1 MTDSSEFSPEQAS
14 DPGTSMQDMARIAAE
29 RPDLWASLAANPSLY
44 PDLREWLGQ
53 IDDPAVKE
61 ALNASAQQA
70 AGQVPDENASTA
82 EAGSTEE
89 ASEPAAEETPAGDDP
104 AEEAPTAE
112 TPAAEA
118 EAGPAEEESA
128 AEAGPAEDAPAAE
141 EAPTAETV
149 SIEEASEPAAEET
162 PAGDDPA
169 EEAPTAETP
178 AAEAE
183 AGPAEEES
191 AAEDA
196 PIAETVSI
204 EEASEL
210 AAEETPAGE
219 DPVEEAPTAETPA
232 AEAEAGPVEEESA
245 AEAGP
250 AEDAPAAEEA
260 PTAETVSIEE
270 ASEPAAEE
278 TPTAAMGTPP
288 PPPSAP
294 TAAMGTPPPPPS
306 APTAAM
312 GAPPPPPSAPTAAM
326 GTPPPPPFAPTAAMG
341 APPPPPARAGG
352 KRRRKKWVPI
362 AAVLAVVLAVGGG
375 TFAVY
380 TYLTQRGAASPDEVM
395 STVSQAIADKDPIS
409 MFKMVSPSE
418 IDTVADS
425 ADAIRDGGSDSRKG
439 SSKADPG
446 ALLSKDAIN
455 SYLEALDVS
464 SSEMTYSVDQK
475 SDDLA
480 IATISSWHLDVSVN
494 QSLADTLRTRYQ
506 SAKGSSL
513 TDEEEEFFSD
523 LDFSDLSYDGDV
535 ADDFRDDI
543 PFEIVMI
550 KEDGRWYISP
560 LMTSAQWNYRDR
572 AQWDDDVESPN
583 YDADFDSVKGA
594 DSPEAAVQNLTEA
607 ILDARR
613 PSDMLD
619 DSVTGL
625 LSLPER
631 RLAMVYGPVMI
642 GDDRK
647 FSERASEN
655 VKIDWDLTS
664 TDIGGGQA
672 VVHPGNSKITLN
684 PDDEDEKITLE
695 FKGNTMKVKTP
706 ASEHNTASVDFTRQL
721 ENPDRLGVVVEKSD
735 GTWHVSSSGTIV
747 NIFSLRPSERALD
760 KFSDILEDLGVDP
773 DDSDDLADTITQSVA
788 IATPILV
795 GIDIAEQLQDVEWR
809 EPYRPSYD
817 SYDSYSG
824 YSTADYY
831 SQCTSGDM
839 SACDRLYYASSS
851 GSFDE
856 SYGKSCG
863 GRNYSLDYGG
873 QCESKYGRWY

>member
-1 MTDSSEFSPEQAS
+1 MTDSSEFSPEQAA

-53 IDDPAVKE
+53 VDDPAVKE

-70 AGQVPDENASTA
+70 AGQVPVEDAPAA

-89 ASEPAAEETPAGDDP
+89 ASESAAEDAPAGEDPAEEAPTAETPAAEAEADPAEEDAPAGKDPAEEAPTAETPAAEAEAGPAEEESAAEDVPAAEDAPAGEDP
-104 AEEAPTAE
+104 VEEAPTAE

-141 EAPTAETV
+141 EVPT
-149 SIEEASEPAAEET
+149 
-162 PAGDDPA
+162 
-169 EEAPTAETP
+169 
-178 AAEAE
+178 
-183 AGPAEEES
+183 
-191 AAEDA
+191 
-196 PIAETVSI
+196 AETVSI

-210 AAEETPAGE
+210 AAEE
-219 DPVEEAPTAETPA
+219 
-232 AEAEAGPVEEESA
+232 
-245 AEAGP
+245 
-250 AEDAPAAEEA
+250 
-260 PTAETVSIEE
+260 
-270 ASEPAAEE
+270 
-278 TPTAAMGTPP
+278 
-288 PPPSAP
+288 AP

-312 GAPPPPPSAPTAAM
+312 GAPPPPPFAPTAAM
-326 GTPPPPPFAPTAAMG
+326 GAPPPPPFAPTAAMG

-395 STVSQAIADKDPIS
+395 STVSQAIADKDIIS

-455 SYLEALDVS
+455 NYLEALDVS
-464 SSEMTYSVDQK
+464 TSDMTYTVDQK

-480 IATISSWHLDVSVN
+480 VATISSWHLDVRVD

-513 TDEEEEFFSD
+513 TDDEEEFFSD

-543 PFEIVMI
+543 PLEIVMI
-550 KEDGRWYISP
+550 KEDGRWFISP

-572 AQWDDDVESPN
+572 AQWDDDVEAPN
-583 YDADFDSVKGA
+583 YEADFSSVKGA

-613 PSDMLD
+613 PSDMLED
-619 DSVTGL
+619 NVTGL

-631 RLAMVYGPVMI
+631 RLAMVYGPVMV

-672 VVHPGNSKITLN
+672 VVQPGNSKITLN
-684 PDDEDEKITLE
+684 PDDEDEKITFE
-695 FKGNTMKVKTP
+695 FKGNTMKVTTP
-706 ASEHNTASVDFTRQL
+706 ASENNTASVDFTRQL
-721 ENPDRLGVVVEKSD
+721 KDPDRLGVVVEKSD

-747 NIFSLRPSERALD
+747 NIFNLRPSERALD
-760 KFSDILEDLGVDP
+760 KFSDTLEDLGVDP

-795 GIDIAEQLQDVEWR
+795 GVDIAEQLQDVNWR
-809 EPYRPSYD
+809 APYRPSYD

>member
-1 MTDSSEFSPEQAS
+1 MTDSSEFSPEQAA

-53 IDDPAVKE
+53 VDDPAVKE
-61 ALNASAQQA
+61 ALSASAQR
-70 AGQVPDENASTA
+70 
-82 EAGSTEE
+82 
-89 ASEPAAEETPAGDDP
+89 AAERVPAGD
-104 AEEAPTAE
+104 
-112 TPAAEA
+112 
-118 EAGPAEEESA
+118 ESA
-128 AEAGPAEDAPAAE
+128 EAPAAE
-141 EAPTAETV
+141 EAPTDDA
-149 SIEEASEPAAEET
+149 PAAEVEDVK
-162 PAGDDPA
+162 ADGA
-169 EEAPTAETP
+169 EADSAQEAPTAEAVSAENASEP
-178 AAEAE
+178 VAAEA
-183 AGPAEEES
+183 S
-191 AAEDA
+191 TD
-196 PIAETVSI
+196 
-204 EEASEL
+204 
-210 AAEETPAGE
+210 
-219 DPVEEAPTAETPA
+219 
-232 AEAEAGPVEEESA
+232 
-245 AEAGP
+245 
-250 AEDAPAAEEA
+250 DAPAAEVEDVKANGAEA
-260 PTAETVSIEE
+260 DSAQ
-270 ASEPAAEE
+270 E

-288 PPPSAP
+288 PPPS
-294 TAAMGTPPPPPS
+294 
-306 APTAAM
+306 
-312 GAPPPPPSAPTAAM
+312 
-326 GTPPPPPFAPTAAMG
+326 APTAAMG

-395 STVSQAIADKDPIS
+395 STVSQAIADKDIIS

-455 SYLEALDVS
+455 NYLEALDVS
-464 SSEMTYSVDQK
+464 TSDMTYTVDQK

-480 IATISSWHLDVSVN
+480 VATISSWHLDVRVD

-513 TDEEEEFFSD
+513 TDDEEEFFSD

-543 PFEIVMI
+543 PLEIVMI
-550 KEDGRWYISP
+550 KEDGRWFISP

-572 AQWDDDVESPN
+572 AQWDDDVEAPN
-583 YDADFDSVKGA
+583 YEADFSSVKGA

-613 PSDMLD
+613 PSDMLED
-619 DSVTGL
+619 NVTGL

-631 RLAMVYGPVMI
+631 RLAMVYGPVMV

-672 VVHPGNSKITLN
+672 VVQPGNSKITLN
-684 PDDEDEKITLE
+684 LDDEDEKITFE
-695 FKGNTMKVKTP
+695 FKGNTMKVTTP
-706 ASEHNTASVDFTRQL
+706 ASENNTASVDFTRQL
-721 ENPDRLGVVVEKSD
+721 KDPDRLGVVVEKSD

-747 NIFSLRPSERALD
+747 NIFNLRPSERALD
-760 KFSDILEDLGVDP
+760 KFSDTLEDLGVDP

-795 GIDIAEQLQDVEWR
+795 GVDIAEQLQDVNWR
-809 EPYRPSYD
+809 APYRPSYD

-856 SYGKSCG
+856 SYGRSCG

-873 QCESKYGRWY
+873 QCESRYGRWY

>member
-44 PDLREWLGQ
+44 PDLREWLSQ

-61 ALNASAQQA
+61 ALSASAQQA
-70 AGQVPDENASTA
+70 AEQAPA
-82 EAGSTEE
+82 EAEPVEAVEAEEAPAAEAEE
-89 ASEPAAEETPAGDDP
+89 ASESTVAGTSVGDDP
-104 AEEAPTAE
+104 AEAEEVPAAEQADEAEASPAEGAPAEDEPSVEAEASPTEDAPVLDVVSAEEASELTVAETSVGDEPAEAAEEEAPAE
-112 TPAAEA
+112 DEPSVEAEASPTEEVPAAEQAAEAEAEPVEAEEVPAAEA
-118 EAGPAEEESA
+118 EASPTEDAS
-128 AEAGPAEDAPAAE
+128 AEDEPTEEVPAAGD
-141 EAPTAETV
+141 EAEKT
-149 SIEEASEPAAEET
+149 SEPAVA
-162 PAGDDPA
+162 DV
-169 EEAPTAETP
+169 PTA
-178 AAEAE
+178 
-183 AGPAEEES
+183 
-191 AAEDA
+191 
-196 PIAETVSI
+196 V
-204 EEASEL
+204 
-210 AAEETPAGE
+210 
-219 DPVEEAPTAETPA
+219 
-232 AEAEAGPVEEESA
+232 
-245 AEAGP
+245 
-250 AEDAPAAEEA
+250 
-260 PTAETVSIEE
+260 
-270 ASEPAAEE
+270 
-278 TPTAAMGTPP
+278 MGTPP

-294 TAAMGTPPPPPS
+294 TAAMGTPPPPP
-306 APTAAM
+306 
-312 GAPPPPPSAPTAAM
+312 
-326 GTPPPPPFAPTAAMG
+326 
-341 APPPPPARAGG
+341 PARASG

-362 AAVLAVVLAVGGG
+362 AAVLAAVLAVGGG
-375 TFAVY
+375 AFAVY

-395 STVSQAIADKDPIS
+395 STVSQAIVDKDIIS

-480 IATISSWHLDVSVN
+480 IATISSWHLDVSVD

-513 TDEEEEFFSD
+513 TDDEEEFFSN
-523 LDFSDLSYDGDV
+523 LDFSDLSYDGDF
-535 ADDFRDDI
+535 AEDFSEDFNNEGI
-543 PFEIVMI
+543 PLEIVMI

-560 LMTSAQWNYRDR
+560 LLTSAQWSY
-572 AQWDDDVESPN
+572 QTQTKWDDDVESPN

-613 PSDMLD
+613 PSDMLED
-619 DSVTGL
+619 NVTGL

-631 RLAMVYGPVMI
+631 RLAMVYGPVMV

-672 VVHPGNSKITLN
+672 VVQPGNSKITLN
-684 PDDEDEKITLE
+684 PDDEDEKITFE
-695 FKGNTMKVKTP
+695 FKGNTMKVTTP
-706 ASEHNTASVDFTRQL
+706 ASENNTASVDFTRQL
-721 ENPDRLGVVVEKSD
+721 KDPDRLGVVVEKSD

-760 KFSDILEDLGVDP
+760 KFSDTLEDLGVDS
-773 DDSDDLADTITQSVA
+773 DDSDELADTITQSVA

-795 GIDIAEQLQDVEWR
+795 GVDIAEQLQDVEWR
-809 EPYRPSYD
+809 DSYSYD
-817 SYDSYSG
+817 SYDTYSG
-824 YSTADYY
+824 SSTDSYY
-831 SQCTSGDM
+831 DQCTSGDM
-839 SACDRLYYASSS
+839 VACDRLYVMSSS

-856 SYGKSCG
+856 SYGRSCG
-863 GRNYSLDYGG
+863 GRDYSLNYGG
-873 QCESKYGRWY
+873 ACESKYGRWY

>member
-1 MTDSSEFSPEQAS
+1 MTDSSEFSPEQAA

-53 IDDPAVKE
+53 VDDPAVKE
-61 ALNASAQQA
+61 ALSASAQR
-70 AGQVPDENASTA
+70 
-82 EAGSTEE
+82 
-89 ASEPAAEETPAGDDP
+89 AAERVPAGDEP
-104 AEEAPTAE
+104 AE
-112 TPAAEA
+112 
-118 EAGPAEEESA
+118 
-128 AEAGPAEDAPAAE
+128 APAAE
-141 EAPTAETV
+141 EAPADDAPVAEVEDVKADDGAEADSAQETPTAEAV
-149 SIEEASEPAAEET
+149 SAENASEPVA
-162 PAGDDPA
+162 A
-169 EEAPTAETP
+169 EEAPA
-178 AAEAE
+178 
-183 AGPAEEES
+183 
-191 AAEDA
+191 D
-196 PIAETVSI
+196 
-204 EEASEL
+204 
-210 AAEETPAGE
+210 
-219 DPVEEAPTAETPA
+219 
-232 AEAEAGPVEEESA
+232 
-245 AEAGP
+245 
-250 AEDAPAAEEA
+250 DAPAAEVEDVKADDGAEA
-260 PTAETVSIEE
+260 DSAQ
-270 ASEPAAEE
+270 E

-294 TAAMGTPPPPPS
+294 TAAMGT
-306 APTAAM
+306 
-312 GAPPPPPSAPTAAM
+312 
-326 GTPPPPPFAPTAAMG
+326 
-341 APPPPPARAGG
+341 PPPPPARAGG

-395 STVSQAIADKDPIS
+395 STVSQAIADKDIIS

-455 SYLEALDVS
+455 NYLEALDVS
-464 SSEMTYSVDQK
+464 TSDMTYTVDQK

-480 IATISSWHLDVSVN
+480 VATISSWHLDVRVD

-513 TDEEEEFFSD
+513 TDDEEEFFSD

-543 PFEIVMI
+543 PLEIVMI
-550 KEDGRWYISP
+550 KEDGRWFISP

-572 AQWDDDVESPN
+572 AQWDDDVEAPN
-583 YDADFDSVKGA
+583 YEADFSSVKGA

-613 PSDMLD
+613 PSDMLED
-619 DSVTGL
+619 NVTGL

-631 RLAMVYGPVMI
+631 RLAMVYGPVMV

-672 VVHPGNSKITLN
+672 VVQPGNSKITLN
-684 PDDEDEKITLE
+684 PDDEDEKITFE
-695 FKGNTMKVKTP
+695 FKGNTMKVTTP
-706 ASEHNTASVDFTRQL
+706 ASENNTASVDFTRQL
-721 ENPDRLGVVVEKSD
+721 KDPDRLGVVVEKSD

-747 NIFSLRPSERALD
+747 NIFNLRPSERALD
-760 KFSDILEDLGVDP
+760 KFSDTLEDLGVDP

-795 GIDIAEQLQDVEWR
+795 GVDIAEQLQDVKWR
-809 EPYRPSYD
+809 APYRPSYD

-856 SYGKSCG
+856 SYGRSCG

-873 QCESKYGRWY
+873 QCESRYGRWY

>member
-1 MTDSSEFSPEQAS
+1 MTDSSEFSPEQAA

-53 IDDPAVKE
+53 VDDPAVKE
-61 ALNASAQQA
+61 ALSASAQR
-70 AGQVPDENASTA
+70 
-82 EAGSTEE
+82 
-89 ASEPAAEETPAGDDP
+89 AAERVPAGDEP
-104 AEEAPTAE
+104 AE
-112 TPAAEA
+112 
-118 EAGPAEEESA
+118 
-128 AEAGPAEDAPAAE
+128 APAAE
-141 EAPTAETV
+141 EAPTDAAPTDD
-149 SIEEASEPAAEET
+149 APAAEVEDVK
-162 PAGDDPA
+162 ADGA
-169 EEAPTAETP
+169 EADSAQEAPTAE
-178 AAEAE
+178 AVSAEN
-183 AGPAEEES
+183 
-191 AAEDA
+191 
-196 PIAETVSI
+196 
-204 EEASEL
+204 ASEPV
-210 AAEETPAGE
+210 AAEEAPA
-219 DPVEEAPTAETPA
+219 D
-232 AEAEAGPVEEESA
+232 
-245 AEAGP
+245 
-250 AEDAPAAEEA
+250 DAPAAEVEDVKADGAKADSAQEA
-260 PTAETVSIEE
+260 
-270 ASEPAAEE
+270 
-278 TPTAAMGTPP
+278 PTAAMGTPP

-306 APTAAM
+306 A
-312 GAPPPPPSAPTAAM
+312 M
-326 GTPPPPPFAPTAAMG
+326 GTPPPPPSAPTAAMG
-341 APPPPPARAGG
+341 APPPPPARADG

-395 STVSQAIADKDPIS
+395 STVSQAIADKDIIS

-455 SYLEALDVS
+455 NYLEALDVS
-464 SSEMTYSVDQK
+464 TSDMTYTVDQK

-480 IATISSWHLDVSVN
+480 VATISSWHLDVRVD

-513 TDEEEEFFSD
+513 TDDEEEFFSD

-543 PFEIVMI
+543 PLEIVMI
-550 KEDGRWYISP
+550 KEDGRWFISP

-572 AQWDDDVESPN
+572 AQWDDDVEAPN
-583 YDADFDSVKGA
+583 YEADFSSVKGA

-613 PSDMLD
+613 PSDMLED
-619 DSVTGL
+619 NVTGL

-631 RLAMVYGPVMI
+631 RLAMVYGPVMV

-672 VVHPGNSKITLN
+672 VVQPGNSKITLN
-684 PDDEDEKITLE
+684 PDDEDEKITFE
-695 FKGNTMKVKTP
+695 FKGNTMKVTTP
-706 ASEHNTASVDFTRQL
+706 ASENNTASVDFTRQL
-721 ENPDRLGVVVEKSD
+721 KDPDRLGVVVEKSD

-747 NIFSLRPSERALD
+747 NIFNLRPSERALD
-760 KFSDILEDLGVDP
+760 KFSDTLEDLGVDP

-795 GIDIAEQLQDVEWR
+795 GVDIAEQLQDVNWR
-809 EPYRPSYD
+809 APYRPSYD

-856 SYGKSCG
+856 SYGRSCG

-873 QCESKYGRWY
+873 QCESRYGRWY

>member
-44 PDLREWLGQ
+44 PDLREWLSQ

-61 ALNASAQQA
+61 ALSASAQQA
-70 AGQVPDENASTA
+70 AEQAPA
-82 EAGSTEE
+82 EAEPVEAAEEEAPTEDEPSVEAEASPAEKVPAAEQAAEAEEVSESTVAETSVGDEPVEAEEVLAAEQADEAEASPAEDAPVVDVVSAEE
-89 ASEPAAEETPAGDDP
+89 ASELTVADASVGDDP
-104 AEEAPTAE
+104 AEAAEEEVPAEDEPSVEAEASPTEEVPAAE
-112 TPAAEA
+112 QAAEAEAEPVEAEEVPAAEA
-118 EAGPAEEESA
+118 EASPTEDAS
-128 AEAGPAEDAPAAE
+128 AEDEPTEEVPAAGD
-141 EAPTAETV
+141 EAEKT
-149 SIEEASEPAAEET
+149 SEPAVA
-162 PAGDDPA
+162 DV
-169 EEAPTAETP
+169 PTA
-178 AAEAE
+178 
-183 AGPAEEES
+183 
-191 AAEDA
+191 
-196 PIAETVSI
+196 V
-204 EEASEL
+204 
-210 AAEETPAGE
+210 
-219 DPVEEAPTAETPA
+219 
-232 AEAEAGPVEEESA
+232 
-245 AEAGP
+245 
-250 AEDAPAAEEA
+250 
-260 PTAETVSIEE
+260 
-270 ASEPAAEE
+270 
-278 TPTAAMGTPP
+278 MGTPP

-312 GAPPPPPSAPTAAM
+312 G
-326 GTPPPPPFAPTAAMG
+326 TP
-341 APPPPPARAGG
+341 PPPPPARASG

-362 AAVLAVVLAVGGG
+362 AAVLAAVLAVGGG
-375 TFAVY
+375 AFAVY

-395 STVSQAIADKDPIS
+395 STVSQAIVDKDIIS

-455 SYLEALDVS
+455 NYLEALDVS

-480 IATISSWHLDVSVN
+480 IATISSWHLDVSVD

-513 TDEEEEFFSD
+513 TDDEEEFFSN
-523 LDFSDLSYDGDV
+523 LDFSDLSYDGDF
-535 ADDFRDDI
+535 AEDFSEDFNNEGI
-543 PFEIVMI
+543 PLEIVMI

-560 LMTSAQWNYRDR
+560 LLTSAQWSY
-572 AQWDDDVESPN
+572 QTQTKWDDDVESPN

-642 GDDRK
+642 GDDAK

-664 TDIGGGQA
+664 TDIGGGQS
-672 VVHPGNSKITLN
+672 VVQPGNSTITLN
-684 PDDEDEKITLE
+684 PDDDDEKITFE
-695 FKGNTMKVKTP
+695 FEGNTMKVTTP
-706 ASEHNTASVDFTRQL
+706 ASDNNTASVDFTRQL
-721 ENPDRLGVVVEKSD
+721 EDPDRLGVVVEKGD

-760 KFSDILEDLGVDP
+760 KFSDTLEDLGVDS
-773 DDSDDLADTITQSVA
+773 DDSDELADTITQSVA

-795 GIDIAEQLQDVEWR
+795 GVDIAEQLQDVEWR
-809 EPYRPSYD
+809 DSYSYD
-817 SYDSYSG
+817 SYDTYPGSSTDSY
-824 YSTADYY
+824 YD
-831 SQCTSGDM
+831 QCTSGDM
-839 SACDRLYYASSS
+839 VACDRLYVMSSS

-856 SYGKSCG
+856 SYGRSCG
-863 GRNYSLDYGG
+863 GRDYSLNYGG
-873 QCESKYGRWY
+873 ACESKYGRWY

>member
-1 MTDSSEFSPEQAS
+1 MTDSSEFSPEQAA

-53 IDDPAVKE
+53 VDDPAVKE
-61 ALNASAQQA
+61 ALSASAQR
-70 AGQVPDENASTA
+70 
-82 EAGSTEE
+82 
-89 ASEPAAEETPAGDDP
+89 AAERVPAGDEP
-104 AEEAPTAE
+104 AE
-112 TPAAEA
+112 
-118 EAGPAEEESA
+118 
-128 AEAGPAEDAPAAE
+128 APAAE
-141 EAPTAETV
+141 EAPADDAPVAEVEDVKADGAEADSAQETPTAEAV
-149 SIEEASEPAAEET
+149 SAENASEPVA
-162 PAGDDPA
+162 A
-169 EEAPTAETP
+169 EEAPV
-178 AAEAE
+178 
-183 AGPAEEES
+183 
-191 AAEDA
+191 D
-196 PIAETVSI
+196 
-204 EEASEL
+204 
-210 AAEETPAGE
+210 
-219 DPVEEAPTAETPA
+219 
-232 AEAEAGPVEEESA
+232 
-245 AEAGP
+245 
-250 AEDAPAAEEA
+250 DAPAAEVEDVKADGAEA
-260 PTAETVSIEE
+260 DSAQ
-270 ASEPAAEE
+270 E

-288 PPPSAP
+288 PPPPSAS
-294 TAAMGTPPPPPS
+294 TAAMGTP
-306 APTAAM
+306 
-312 GAPPPPPSAPTAAM
+312 PPPPPSAPTAAM
-326 GTPPPPPFAPTAAMG
+326 GT
-341 APPPPPARAGG
+341 PPPPPARAGG

-395 STVSQAIADKDPIS
+395 STVSQAIADKDIIS

-455 SYLEALDVS
+455 NYLEALDVS
-464 SSEMTYSVDQK
+464 TSDMTYTVDQK

-480 IATISSWHLDVSVN
+480 VATISSWHLDVRVD

-513 TDEEEEFFSD
+513 TDDEEEFFSD

-543 PFEIVMI
+543 PLEIVMI
-550 KEDGRWYISP
+550 KEDGRWFISP

-572 AQWDDDVESPN
+572 AQWDDDVEAPN
-583 YDADFDSVKGA
+583 YEADFSSVKGA

-613 PSDMLD
+613 PSDMLED
-619 DSVTGL
+619 NVTGL

-631 RLAMVYGPVMI
+631 RLAMVYGPVMV

-672 VVHPGNSKITLN
+672 VVQPGNSKITLN
-684 PDDEDEKITLE
+684 PDDEDEKITFE
-695 FKGNTMKVKTP
+695 FKGNTMKVTTP
-706 ASEHNTASVDFTRQL
+706 ASENNTASVDFTRQL
-721 ENPDRLGVVVEKSD
+721 KDPDRLGVVVEKSD

-747 NIFSLRPSERALD
+747 NIFNLRPSERALD
-760 KFSDILEDLGVDP
+760 KFSDTLEDLGVDP

-795 GIDIAEQLQDVEWR
+795 GVDIAEQLQDVNWR
-809 EPYRPSYD
+809 APYRPSYD

-856 SYGKSCG
+856 SYGRSCG

-873 QCESKYGRWY
+873 QCESRYGRWY

>member
-44 PDLREWLGQ
+44 PDLREWLSQ

-61 ALNASAQQA
+61 ALSASVQQA
-70 AGQVPDENASTA
+70 AEQAPA
-82 EAGSTEE
+82 EAEPVEAAEEAPAAEAEE
-89 ASEPAAEETPAGDDP
+89 ASESTVAGTSAGDEPAEAEEVPAAEQADETEASPAEGAPAEDEPSVEAEASPAEDAPVVEVVSAEEASELTVADASVGDEPAEAAEEEAPAEDEPSVEAEASP
-104 AEEAPTAE
+104 AEEVPAAE
-112 TPAAEA
+112 QAAEAEAEPVEAEEVPAAEA
-118 EAGPAEEESA
+118 EASPTEDAS
-128 AEAGPAEDAPAAE
+128 AEDEPTEEVPAAGD
-141 EAPTAETV
+141 EAEK
-149 SIEEASEPAAEET
+149 ASEPAVA
-162 PAGDDPA
+162 DV
-169 EEAPTAETP
+169 PTA
-178 AAEAE
+178 
-183 AGPAEEES
+183 
-191 AAEDA
+191 
-196 PIAETVSI
+196 V
-204 EEASEL
+204 
-210 AAEETPAGE
+210 
-219 DPVEEAPTAETPA
+219 
-232 AEAEAGPVEEESA
+232 
-245 AEAGP
+245 
-250 AEDAPAAEEA
+250 
-260 PTAETVSIEE
+260 
-270 ASEPAAEE
+270 
-278 TPTAAMGTPP
+278 MGTPP

-294 TAAMGTPPPPPS
+294 TAAMGTPPPPP
-306 APTAAM
+306 
-312 GAPPPPPSAPTAAM
+312 
-326 GTPPPPPFAPTAAMG
+326 
-341 APPPPPARAGG
+341 PARASG

-362 AAVLAVVLAVGGG
+362 AAVLAAVLAVGGG
-375 TFAVY
+375 AFAVY

-395 STVSQAIADKDPIS
+395 STVSQAIVDKDIIS

-455 SYLEALDVS
+455 NYLEALDVS

-480 IATISSWHLDVSVN
+480 IATISSWHLDVSVD

-513 TDEEEEFFSD
+513 TDDEEEFFSD
-523 LDFSDLSYDGDV
+523 LDFSDLSYDGDF
-535 ADDFRDDI
+535 AEDFSEDFNNEGI
-543 PFEIVMI
+543 PLEIVMI

-560 LMTSAQWNYRDR
+560 LLTSAQWSY
-572 AQWDDDVESPN
+572 QTQTKWDDDVESPN

-642 GDDRK
+642 GDDAK

-664 TDIGGGQA
+664 TDIGGGQS
-672 VVHPGNSKITLN
+672 VVQPGNSTITLN
-684 PDDEDEKITLE
+684 PDDDDEKITFE
-695 FKGNTMKVKTP
+695 FEGNTMKVTTP
-706 ASEHNTASVDFTRQL
+706 ASDNNTASVDFTRQL
-721 ENPDRLGVVVEKSD
+721 EDPDRLGVVVEKSD

-760 KFSDILEDLGVDP
+760 KFSDTLEDLGVDS
-773 DDSDDLADTITQSVA
+773 DDSDELADTITQSVA

-795 GIDIAEQLQDVEWR
+795 GVDIAEQLQDVEWR
-809 EPYRPSYD
+809 DSYSYD
-817 SYDSYSG
+817 SYDTYSG
-824 YSTADYY
+824 SSTDSYY
-831 SQCTSGDM
+831 DQCTSGDM
-839 SACDRLYYASSS
+839 VACDRLYVMSSS

-856 SYGKSCG
+856 SYGRSCG
-863 GRNYSLDYGG
+863 GRDYSLNYGG
-873 QCESKYGRWY
+873 ACESKYGRWY

>member
-1 MTDSSEFSPEQAS
+1 MTDSSEFSPEQAA

-53 IDDPAVKE
+53 VDDPAVKE
-61 ALNASAQQA
+61 ALSASAQR
-70 AGQVPDENASTA
+70 
-82 EAGSTEE
+82 
-89 ASEPAAEETPAGDDP
+89 AAERVPAGDEP
-104 AEEAPTAE
+104 AE
-112 TPAAEA
+112 
-118 EAGPAEEESA
+118 
-128 AEAGPAEDAPAAE
+128 APAAE
-141 EAPTAETV
+141 EAPT
-149 SIEEASEPAAEET
+149 
-162 PAGDDPA
+162 D
-169 EEAPTAETP
+169 
-178 AAEAE
+178 
-183 AGPAEEES
+183 
-191 AAEDA
+191 
-196 PIAETVSI
+196 
-204 EEASEL
+204 
-210 AAEETPAGE
+210 
-219 DPVEEAPTAETPA
+219 
-232 AEAEAGPVEEESA
+232 
-245 AEAGP
+245 
-250 AEDAPAAEEA
+250 DAPAAEVEDVKADGAEA
-260 PTAETVSIEE
+260 DSAQE
-270 ASEPAAEE
+270 
-278 TPTAAMGTPP
+278 
-288 PPPSAP
+288 AP
-294 TAAMGTPPPPPS
+294 TAAMGTPPPPP
-306 APTAAM
+306 A
-312 GAPPPPPSAPTAAM
+312 APTAAM
-326 GTPPPPPFAPTAAMG
+326 GTPPPPPPSAPTAAMG

-395 STVSQAIADKDPIS
+395 STVSQAIADKDIIS

-455 SYLEALDVS
+455 NYLEALDVS
-464 SSEMTYSVDQK
+464 TSDMTYTVDQK

-480 IATISSWHLDVSVN
+480 VATISSWHLDVRVD

-513 TDEEEEFFSD
+513 TDDEEEFFSD

-543 PFEIVMI
+543 PLEIVMI
-550 KEDGRWYISP
+550 KEDGRWFISP

-572 AQWDDDVESPN
+572 AQWDDDVEAPN
-583 YDADFDSVKGA
+583 YEADFSSVKGA

-613 PSDMLD
+613 PSDMLED
-619 DSVTGL
+619 NVTGL

-631 RLAMVYGPVMI
+631 RLAMVYGPVMV

-672 VVHPGNSKITLN
+672 VVQPGNSKITLN
-684 PDDEDEKITLE
+684 PDDEDEKITFE
-695 FKGNTMKVKTP
+695 FKGNTMKVTTP
-706 ASEHNTASVDFTRQL
+706 ASENNTASVDFTRQL
-721 ENPDRLGVVVEKSD
+721 KDPDRLGVVVEKSD

-747 NIFSLRPSERALD
+747 NIFNLRPSERALD
-760 KFSDILEDLGVDP
+760 KFSDTLEDLGVDP

-795 GIDIAEQLQDVEWR
+795 GVDIAEQLQDVNWR
-809 EPYRPSYD
+809 APYRPSYD

-856 SYGKSCG
+856 SYGRSCG

-873 QCESKYGRWY
+873 QCESRYGRWY

>member
-1 MTDSSEFSPEQAS
+1 MTDSSEFSPEQAA

-53 IDDPAVKE
+53 VDDPAVKE
-61 ALNASAQQA
+61 ALSASAQR
-70 AGQVPDENASTA
+70 
-82 EAGSTEE
+82 
-89 ASEPAAEETPAGDDP
+89 AAERVPAGDEP
-104 AEEAPTAE
+104 AE
-112 TPAAEA
+112 
-118 EAGPAEEESA
+118 
-128 AEAGPAEDAPAAE
+128 APAAE
-141 EAPTAETV
+141 EAPTDDAPAAEVEDVKADGAEADSAQEAPTAEAV
-149 SIEEASEPAAEET
+149 SIEDASEPAA
-162 PAGDDPA
+162 AK
-169 EEAPTAETP
+169 EAPT
-178 AAEAE
+178 
-183 AGPAEEES
+183 
-191 AAEDA
+191 D
-196 PIAETVSI
+196 
-204 EEASEL
+204 
-210 AAEETPAGE
+210 
-219 DPVEEAPTAETPA
+219 
-232 AEAEAGPVEEESA
+232 
-245 AEAGP
+245 
-250 AEDAPAAEEA
+250 DAPAVEVEDVKADGAEADSAQEA
-260 PTAETVSIEE
+260 
-270 ASEPAAEE
+270 
-278 TPTAAMGTPP
+278 PTAAMGTPP

-294 TAAMGTPPPPPS
+294 TAAMGTPPPPP
-306 APTAAM
+306 
-312 GAPPPPPSAPTAAM
+312 PS
-326 GTPPPPPFAPTAAMG
+326 APTAAMG

-395 STVSQAIADKDPIS
+395 STVSQAIADKDIIS

-455 SYLEALDVS
+455 NYLEALDVS
-464 SSEMTYSVDQK
+464 TSDMTYTVDQK

-480 IATISSWHLDVSVN
+480 VATISSWHLDVRVD

-513 TDEEEEFFSD
+513 TDDEEEFFSD

-543 PFEIVMI
+543 PLEIVMI
-550 KEDGRWYISP
+550 KEDGRWFISP

-572 AQWDDDVESPN
+572 AQWDDDVEAPN
-583 YDADFDSVKGA
+583 YEADFSSVKGA

-613 PSDMLD
+613 PSDMLED
-619 DSVTGL
+619 NVTGL

-631 RLAMVYGPVMI
+631 RLAMVYGPVMV

-672 VVHPGNSKITLN
+672 VVQPGNSKITLN
-684 PDDEDEKITLE
+684 PDDEDEKITFE
-695 FKGNTMKVKTP
+695 FKGNTMKVTTP
-706 ASEHNTASVDFTRQL
+706 ASENNTASVDFTRQL
-721 ENPDRLGVVVEKSD
+721 KDPDRLGVVVEKSD

-747 NIFSLRPSERALD
+747 NIFNLRPSERALD
-760 KFSDILEDLGVDP
+760 KFSDTLEDLGVDP

-795 GIDIAEQLQDVEWR
+795 GVDIAEQLQDVNWR
-809 EPYRPSYD
+809 APYRPSYD

-856 SYGKSCG
+856 SYGRSCG

-873 QCESKYGRWY
+873 QCESRYGRWY

>member
-1 MTDSSEFSPEQAS
+1 MTDSSEFSPEQAA

-53 IDDPAVKE
+53 VDDPAVKE
-61 ALNASAQQA
+61 ALSASAQR
-70 AGQVPDENASTA
+70 
-82 EAGSTEE
+82 
-89 ASEPAAEETPAGDDP
+89 AAERVPAGDEP
-104 AEEAPTAE
+104 AE
-112 TPAAEA
+112 
-118 EAGPAEEESA
+118 
-128 AEAGPAEDAPAAE
+128 APAAE
-141 EAPTAETV
+141 EAPADDAPVAEVEDVKADDGAET
-149 SIEEASEPAAEET
+149 
-162 PAGDDPA
+162 D
-169 EEAPTAETP
+169 
-178 AAEAE
+178 
-183 AGPAEEES
+183 S
-191 AAEDA
+191 AQ
-196 PIAETVSI
+196 
-204 EEASEL
+204 
-210 AAEETPAGE
+210 
-219 DPVEEAPTAETPA
+219 
-232 AEAEAGPVEEESA
+232 
-245 AEAGP
+245 
-250 AEDAPAAEEA
+250 
-260 PTAETVSIEE
+260 
-270 ASEPAAEE
+270 E
-278 TPTAAMGTPP
+278 TPTAEAVTAENASEPVAAEAP
-288 PPPSAP
+288 TTEIAVDSAQEAP
-294 TAAMGTPPPPPS
+294 TAAMGTPPPPP
-306 APTAAM
+306 
-312 GAPPPPPSAPTAAM
+312 PS
-326 GTPPPPPFAPTAAMG
+326 APTAAMG

-395 STVSQAIADKDPIS
+395 STVSQAIADKDIIS

-455 SYLEALDVS
+455 NYLEALDVS

-480 IATISSWHLDVSVN
+480 IATISSWHLDVSVD

-513 TDEEEEFFSD
+513 TDDEEEFFSN
-523 LDFSDLSYDGDV
+523 LDFSDLSYDGDF
-535 ADDFRDDI
+535 AEDFNEDFNNEGI
-543 PFEIVMI
+543 PLEIVMI

-560 LMTSAQWNYRDR
+560 LLTSAQWSY
-572 AQWDDDVESPN
+572 QTQTKWDDDVESPN

-642 GDDRK
+642 GDDAK

-664 TDIGGGQA
+664 TDIGGGQS
-672 VVHPGNSKITLN
+672 VVQPGNSTITLN
-684 PDDEDEKITLE
+684 PDDDDEKITFE
-695 FKGNTMKVKTP
+695 FEGNTMKVTTP
-706 ASEHNTASVDFTRQL
+706 ASDNNTASVDFTRQL
-721 ENPDRLGVVVEKSD
+721 EDPDRLGVVVEKSD

-760 KFSDILEDLGVDP
+760 KFSDTLEDLGVDS
-773 DDSDDLADTITQSVA
+773 DDSDELADTITQSVA

-795 GIDIAEQLQDVEWR
+795 GVDIAEQLQDVEWR
-809 EPYRPSYD
+809 DSYSYD
-817 SYDSYSG
+817 SYDTYSG
-824 YSTADYY
+824 SSTDSYY
-831 SQCTSGDM
+831 DQCTSGDM
-839 SACDRLYYASSS
+839 VACDRLYVMSSS

-856 SYGKSCG
+856 SYGRSCG
-863 GRNYSLDYGG
+863 GRDYSLNYGG
-873 QCESKYGRWY
+873 ACESKYGRWY

>member
-44 PDLREWLGQ
+44 PDLREWLSQ

-61 ALNASAQQA
+61 ALSASAQQA
-70 AGQVPDENASTA
+70 TEQAPA
-82 EAGSTEE
+82 EA
-89 ASEPAAEETPAGDDP
+89 EPVETVE
-104 AEEAPTAE
+104 AEEA
-112 TPAAEA
+112 PAAEA
-118 EAGPAEEESA
+118 EEASESTVAGTSAGDEPAEAEEVPA
-128 AEAGPAEDAPAAE
+128 AEQADEAEASPAEGAPAEDEPSVEAEASPTEDAPTEEVPAAGD
-141 EAPTAETV
+141 EAEK
-149 SIEEASEPAAEET
+149 ASEPAVA
-162 PAGDDPA
+162 DV
-169 EEAPTAETP
+169 PTA
-178 AAEAE
+178 
-183 AGPAEEES
+183 
-191 AAEDA
+191 
-196 PIAETVSI
+196 V
-204 EEASEL
+204 
-210 AAEETPAGE
+210 
-219 DPVEEAPTAETPA
+219 
-232 AEAEAGPVEEESA
+232 
-245 AEAGP
+245 
-250 AEDAPAAEEA
+250 
-260 PTAETVSIEE
+260 
-270 ASEPAAEE
+270 
-278 TPTAAMGTPP
+278 MGTPP

-294 TAAMGTPPPPPS
+294 TAAMGTPPPPP
-306 APTAAM
+306 
-312 GAPPPPPSAPTAAM
+312 
-326 GTPPPPPFAPTAAMG
+326 
-341 APPPPPARAGG
+341 PARASG

-362 AAVLAVVLAVGGG
+362 AAILAVVLAVGGG

-395 STVSQAIADKDPIS
+395 STVSQAIADKDIIS

-455 SYLEALDVS
+455 NYLEALDVS
-464 SSEMTYSVDQK
+464 TSDMTYTVDQK

-480 IATISSWHLDVSVN
+480 VATISSWHLDVRVD

-513 TDEEEEFFSD
+513 TDDEEEFFSD

-543 PFEIVMI
+543 PLEIVMI
-550 KEDGRWYISP
+550 KEDGRWFISP

-572 AQWDDDVESPN
+572 AQWDDDVEAPN
-583 YDADFDSVKGA
+583 YEADFSSVKGA

-613 PSDMLD
+613 PSDMLED
-619 DSVTGL
+619 NVTGL

-631 RLAMVYGPVMI
+631 RLAMVYGPVMV

-672 VVHPGNSKITLN
+672 VVQPGNSKITLN
-684 PDDEDEKITLE
+684 PDDEDEKITFE
-695 FKGNTMKVKTP
+695 FKGNTMKVTTP
-706 ASEHNTASVDFTRQL
+706 ASENNTASVDFTRQL
-721 ENPDRLGVVVEKSD
+721 KDPDRLGVVVEKSD

-747 NIFSLRPSERALD
+747 NIFNLRPSERALD
-760 KFSDILEDLGVDP
+760 KFSDTLEDLGVDP

-795 GIDIAEQLQDVEWR
+795 GVDIAEQLQDVEWR

-839 SACDRLYYASSS
+839 FACDRLYYASSS

-856 SYGKSCG
+856 SYGRSCG

-873 QCESKYGRWY
+873 QCESRYGRWY

>member
-44 PDLREWLGQ
+44 PDLREWLSQ

-61 ALNASAQQA
+61 ALSTSVQQA
-70 AGQVPDENASTA
+70 AEQAPA
-82 EAGSTEE
+82 EAEPVEAAGEAPAAEAEE
-89 ASEPAAEETPAGDDP
+89 ASESTVAGTSAGDDP
-104 AEEAPTAE
+104 AEAEEVPAAEQADEAEASPAEGAPAEDEPSVEAEASPTEDAPVVDVVSAEEASELTVAETSVGDEPAEAAEEEAPAE
-112 TPAAEA
+112 DELSVEAEASPTEEVPAAEQAAEAEVEPVEAEEAPAAEA
-118 EAGPAEEESA
+118 EASSAEEV
-128 AEAGPAEDAPAAE
+128 PAAE
-141 EAPTAETV
+141 Q
-149 SIEEASEPAAEET
+149 
-162 PAGDDPA
+162 
-169 EEAPTAETP
+169 

-183 AGPAEEES
+183 AEPVEAEE
-191 AAEDA
+191 
-196 PIAETVSI
+196 V
-204 EEASEL
+204 
-210 AAEETPAGE
+210 
-219 DPVEEAPTAETPA
+219 PA
-232 AEAEAGPVEEESA
+232 AGDEAEK
-245 AEAGP
+245 
-250 AEDAPAAEEA
+250 
-260 PTAETVSIEE
+260 T
-270 ASEPAAEE
+270 SEPAVADV
-278 TPTAAMGTPP
+278 PTAVMGTPP

-312 GAPPPPPSAPTAAM
+312 G
-326 GTPPPPPFAPTAAMG
+326 TP
-341 APPPPPARAGG
+341 PPPPPARASG

-362 AAVLAVVLAVGGG
+362 AAVLAAVLAVGGG
-375 TFAVY
+375 AFAVY

-395 STVSQAIADKDPIS
+395 STVSQAIVDKDIIS

-455 SYLEALDVS
+455 NYLEALDVS

-480 IATISSWHLDVSVN
+480 IATISSWHLDVSVD

-513 TDEEEEFFSD
+513 TDDEEEFFSN
-523 LDFSDLSYDGDV
+523 LDFSDLSYDGDF
-535 ADDFRDDI
+535 AEDFSEDFNNEGI
-543 PFEIVMI
+543 PLEIVMI

-560 LMTSAQWNYRDR
+560 LLTSAQWSY
-572 AQWDDDVESPN
+572 QTQTKWDDDVESPN

-642 GDDRK
+642 GDDAK

-664 TDIGGGQA
+664 TDIGGGQS
-672 VVHPGNSKITLN
+672 VVQPGNSTITLN
-684 PDDEDEKITLE
+684 PDDDDEKITFE
-695 FKGNTMKVKTP
+695 FEGNTMKVTTP
-706 ASEHNTASVDFTRQL
+706 ASDNNTASVDFTRQL
-721 ENPDRLGVVVEKSD
+721 EDPDRLGVVVEKSD

-760 KFSDILEDLGVDP
+760 KFSDTLEDLGVDS
-773 DDSDDLADTITQSVA
+773 DDSDELADTITQSVA

-795 GIDIAEQLQDVEWR
+795 GVDIAEQLQDVEWR
-809 EPYRPSYD
+809 DSYSYD
-817 SYDSYSG
+817 SYDTYSG
-824 YSTADYY
+824 SSTDSYY
-831 SQCTSGDM
+831 DQCTSGDM
-839 SACDRLYYASSS
+839 VACDRLYVMSSS

-856 SYGKSCG
+856 SYGRSCG
-863 GRNYSLDYGG
+863 GRDYSLNYGG
-873 QCESKYGRWY
+873 ACESKYGRWY

>member
-1 MTDSSEFSPEQAS
+1 MTDSSEFSPEQAA

-44 PDLREWLGQ
+44 PGLREWLGQ
-53 IDDPAVKE
+53 VDDPAVKE
-61 ALNASAQQA
+61 ALSASAQR
-70 AGQVPDENASTA
+70 
-82 EAGSTEE
+82 
-89 ASEPAAEETPAGDDP
+89 AAERVPAGD
-104 AEEAPTAE
+104 
-112 TPAAEA
+112 
-118 EAGPAEEESA
+118 ESA
-128 AEAGPAEDAPAAE
+128 EAPAAE
-141 EAPTAETV
+141 EAPTDA
-149 SIEEASEPAAEET
+149 APAAEVEDVK
-162 PAGDDPA
+162 ADGA
-169 EEAPTAETP
+169 EADSAQEAPTAE
-178 AAEAE
+178 A
-183 AGPAEEES
+183 
-191 AAEDA
+191 
-196 PIAETVSI
+196 VSI
-204 EEASEL
+204 EDASEL
-210 AAEETPAGE
+210 ATA
-219 DPVEEAPTAETPA
+219 EAPTTEIA
-232 AEAEAGPVEEESA
+232 VDSA
-245 AEAGP
+245 Q
-250 AEDAPAAEEA
+250 
-260 PTAETVSIEE
+260 
-270 ASEPAAEE
+270 E

-294 TAAMGTPPPPPS
+294 TAAMGT
-306 APTAAM
+306 
-312 GAPPPPPSAPTAAM
+312 
-326 GTPPPPPFAPTAAMG
+326 
-341 APPPPPARAGG
+341 PPPPPARAGG

-395 STVSQAIADKDPIS
+395 STVSQAIADKDIIS

-455 SYLEALDVS
+455 NYLEALDVS
-464 SSEMTYSVDQK
+464 TSDMTYTVDQK

-480 IATISSWHLDVSVN
+480 VATISSWHLDVRVD

-513 TDEEEEFFSD
+513 TDDEEEFFSD

-543 PFEIVMI
+543 PLEIVMI
-550 KEDGRWYISP
+550 KEDGRWFISP

-572 AQWDDDVESPN
+572 AQWDDDVEAPN
-583 YDADFDSVKGA
+583 YEADFSSVKGA

-613 PSDMLD
+613 PSDMLED
-619 DSVTGL
+619 NVTGL

-631 RLAMVYGPVMI
+631 RLAMVYGPVMV

-672 VVHPGNSKITLN
+672 VVQPGNSKITLN
-684 PDDEDEKITLE
+684 PDDEDEKITFE
-695 FKGNTMKVKTP
+695 FKGNTMKVTTP
-706 ASEHNTASVDFTRQL
+706 ASENNTASVDFTRQL
-721 ENPDRLGVVVEKSD
+721 KDPDRLGVVVEKSD

-747 NIFSLRPSERALD
+747 NIFNLRPSERALD
-760 KFSDILEDLGVDP
+760 KFSDTLEDLGVDP

-795 GIDIAEQLQDVEWR
+795 GVDIAEQLQDVNWR
-809 EPYRPSYD
+809 APYRPSYD

-856 SYGKSCG
+856 SYGRSCG

-873 QCESKYGRWY
+873 QCESRYGRWY

>member
-1 MTDSSEFSPEQAS
+1 MTDSSEFSPEQAA

-53 IDDPAVKE
+53 VDDPAVKE
-61 ALNASAQQA
+61 ALSASAQR
-70 AGQVPDENASTA
+70 
-82 EAGSTEE
+82 
-89 ASEPAAEETPAGDDP
+89 AAERVPAGDEP
-104 AEEAPTAE
+104 AE
-112 TPAAEA
+112 
-118 EAGPAEEESA
+118 
-128 AEAGPAEDAPAAE
+128 APAAE
-141 EAPTAETV
+141 EAPTDDAPVAEVEDVEADGAEADSAQETPTAEAV
-149 SIEEASEPAAEET
+149 SAENASEPVAA
-162 PAGDDPA
+162 
-169 EEAPTAETP
+169 EAPTTEIAVD
-178 AAEAE
+178 
-183 AGPAEEES
+183 S
-191 AAEDA
+191 AQ
-196 PIAETVSI
+196 
-204 EEASEL
+204 
-210 AAEETPAGE
+210 
-219 DPVEEAPTAETPA
+219 
-232 AEAEAGPVEEESA
+232 
-245 AEAGP
+245 
-250 AEDAPAAEEA
+250 
-260 PTAETVSIEE
+260 
-270 ASEPAAEE
+270 E

-288 PPPSAP
+288 PPPS
-294 TAAMGTPPPPPS
+294 
-306 APTAAM
+306 
-312 GAPPPPPSAPTAAM
+312 
-326 GTPPPPPFAPTAAMG
+326 APTAAMG

-395 STVSQAIADKDPIS
+395 STVSQAIADKDIIS

-455 SYLEALDVS
+455 NYLEALDVS
-464 SSEMTYSVDQK
+464 TSDMTYTVDQK

-480 IATISSWHLDVSVN
+480 VATISSWHLDVRVD

-513 TDEEEEFFSD
+513 TDDEEEFFSD

-543 PFEIVMI
+543 PLEIVMI
-550 KEDGRWYISP
+550 KEDGRWFISP

-572 AQWDDDVESPN
+572 AQWDDDVEAPN
-583 YDADFDSVKGA
+583 YEADFSSVKGA

-613 PSDMLD
+613 PSDMLED
-619 DSVTGL
+619 NVTGL

-631 RLAMVYGPVMI
+631 RLAMVYGPVMV

-672 VVHPGNSKITLN
+672 VVQPGNSKITLN
-684 PDDEDEKITLE
+684 PDDEDEKITFE
-695 FKGNTMKVKTP
+695 FKGNTMKVTTP
-706 ASEHNTASVDFTRQL
+706 ASENNTESVDFTRQL
-721 ENPDRLGVVVEKSD
+721 KDPDRLGVVVEKSD

-747 NIFSLRPSERALD
+747 NIFNLRPSERALD
-760 KFSDILEDLGVDP
+760 KFSDTLEDLGVDP

-795 GIDIAEQLQDVEWR
+795 GVDIAEQLQDVNWR
-809 EPYRPSYD
+809 APYRPSYD

-856 SYGKSCG
+856 SYGRSCG

-873 QCESKYGRWY
+873 QCESRYGRWY

>member
-44 PDLREWLGQ
+44 PDLREWLSQ

-61 ALNASAQQA
+61 ALSASAQQA
-70 AGQVPDENASTA
+70 AEQAPA
-82 EAGSTEE
+82 EAEPVEAAEEAPAEDEPSVEAEASPTEEVPAAEQAAEAEE
-89 ASEPAAEETPAGDDP
+89 ASELTVADASVGDDP
-104 AEEAPTAE
+104 AEAAEEEAPAAE
-112 TPAAEA
+112 QAAEAEAEPVEAEEVPAAEA
-118 EAGPAEEESA
+118 EASPTEDAS
-128 AEAGPAEDAPAAE
+128 AEDEPTEEVPAAGD
-141 EAPTAETV
+141 EAEK
-149 SIEEASEPAAEET
+149 ASEPAVA
-162 PAGDDPA
+162 DV
-169 EEAPTAETP
+169 PTA
-178 AAEAE
+178 
-183 AGPAEEES
+183 
-191 AAEDA
+191 
-196 PIAETVSI
+196 V
-204 EEASEL
+204 
-210 AAEETPAGE
+210 
-219 DPVEEAPTAETPA
+219 
-232 AEAEAGPVEEESA
+232 
-245 AEAGP
+245 
-250 AEDAPAAEEA
+250 
-260 PTAETVSIEE
+260 
-270 ASEPAAEE
+270 
-278 TPTAAMGTPP
+278 MGTPP

-306 APTAAM
+306 APTAAI
-312 GAPPPPPSAPTAAM
+312 GTPPPPPSAPTAAI
-326 GTPPPPPFAPTAAMG
+326 GTP
-341 APPPPPARAGG
+341 PPPPPARASG

-362 AAVLAVVLAVGGG
+362 AAVLAAVLAVGGG
-375 TFAVY
+375 AFAVY

-395 STVSQAIADKDPIS
+395 STVSQAIVDKDIIS

-455 SYLEALDVS
+455 NYLEALDVS

-480 IATISSWHLDVSVN
+480 IATISSWHLDVSVD

-513 TDEEEEFFSD
+513 TDDEEEFFSN
-523 LDFSDLSYDGDV
+523 LDFSDLSYDGDF
-535 ADDFRDDI
+535 AEDFSEDFNNEGI
-543 PFEIVMI
+543 PLEIVMI

-560 LMTSAQWNYRDR
+560 LLTSAQWSY
-572 AQWDDDVESPN
+572 QTQTKWDDDVESPN

-613 PSDMLD
+613 PSDMLED
-619 DSVTGL
+619 NVTGL

-642 GDDRK
+642 GDDAK

-664 TDIGGGQA
+664 TDIGGGQS
-672 VVHPGNSKITLN
+672 VVQPGNSTITLN
-684 PDDEDEKITLE
+684 PDDDDEKITFE
-695 FKGNTMKVKTP
+695 FEGNTMKVTTP
-706 ASEHNTASVDFTRQL
+706 ASDNNTASVDFTRQL
-721 ENPDRLGVVVEKSD
+721 EDPDRLGVVVEKSD

-760 KFSDILEDLGVDP
+760 KFSDTLEDLGVDS
-773 DDSDDLADTITQSVA
+773 DDSDELVDTITQSVA

-795 GIDIAEQLQDVEWR
+795 GVDIAEQLQDVEWR
-809 EPYRPSYD
+809 DSYSYD
-817 SYDSYSG
+817 SYDTYSG
-824 YSTADYY
+824 SSTDSYY
-831 SQCTSGDM
+831 DQCTSGDM
-839 SACDRLYYASSS
+839 VACDRLYVMSSS

-856 SYGKSCG
+856 SYGRSCG
-863 GRNYSLDYGG
+863 GRDYSLNYGG
-873 QCESKYGRWY
+873 ACESKYGRWY

>member
-1 MTDSSEFSPEQAS
+1 MTDSSEFSPEQAA

-53 IDDPAVKE
+53 VDDPAVKE
-61 ALNASAQQA
+61 ALSASAQR
-70 AGQVPDENASTA
+70 
-82 EAGSTEE
+82 
-89 ASEPAAEETPAGDDP
+89 AAERVPAGDEP
-104 AEEAPTAE
+104 AE
-112 TPAAEA
+112 
-118 EAGPAEEESA
+118 
-128 AEAGPAEDAPAAE
+128 APAAE
-141 EAPTAETV
+141 EAPT
-149 SIEEASEPAAEET
+149 
-162 PAGDDPA
+162 D
-169 EEAPTAETP
+169 
-178 AAEAE
+178 
-183 AGPAEEES
+183 
-191 AAEDA
+191 
-196 PIAETVSI
+196 
-204 EEASEL
+204 
-210 AAEETPAGE
+210 
-219 DPVEEAPTAETPA
+219 
-232 AEAEAGPVEEESA
+232 
-245 AEAGP
+245 
-250 AEDAPAAEEA
+250 DAPAAEVEDVKADGAEA
-260 PTAETVSIEE
+260 DSAQE
-270 ASEPAAEE
+270 A
-278 TPTAAMGTPP
+278 PTAAMGTPP

-294 TAAMGTPPPPPS
+294 TAAMGTPPPPP
-306 APTAAM
+306 
-312 GAPPPPPSAPTAAM
+312 PSAPTAAM
-326 GTPPPPPFAPTAAMG
+326 GT
-341 APPPPPARAGG
+341 PPPPPARAGG

-395 STVSQAIADKDPIS
+395 STVSQAIADKDIIS

-455 SYLEALDVS
+455 NYLEALDVS
-464 SSEMTYSVDQK
+464 TSDMTYTVDQK

-480 IATISSWHLDVSVN
+480 VATISSWHLDVRVD

-513 TDEEEEFFSD
+513 TDDEEEFFSD

-543 PFEIVMI
+543 PLEIVMI
-550 KEDGRWYISP
+550 KEDGRWFISP

-572 AQWDDDVESPN
+572 AQWDDDVEAPN
-583 YDADFDSVKGA
+583 YEADFSSVKGA

-613 PSDMLD
+613 PSDMLED
-619 DSVTGL
+619 NVTGL

-631 RLAMVYGPVMI
+631 RLAMVYGPVMV

-672 VVHPGNSKITLN
+672 VVQPGNSKITLN
-684 PDDEDEKITLE
+684 PDDEDEKITFE
-695 FKGNTMKVKTP
+695 FKGNTMKVTTP
-706 ASEHNTASVDFTRQL
+706 ASENNTASVDFTRQL
-721 ENPDRLGVVVEKSD
+721 KDPDRLGVVVEKSD

-747 NIFSLRPSERALD
+747 NIFNLRPSERALD
-760 KFSDILEDLGVDP
+760 KFSDTLEDLGVDP

-795 GIDIAEQLQDVEWR
+795 GVDIAEQLQDVNWR
-809 EPYRPSYD
+809 APYRPSYD

-856 SYGKSCG
+856 SYGRSCG

-873 QCESKYGRWY
+873 QCESRYGRWY

>member
-1 MTDSSEFSPEQAS
+1 MTDSSEFSPEQAA

-53 IDDPAVKE
+53 VDDPAVKE
-61 ALNASAQQA
+61 ALSASAQR
-70 AGQVPDENASTA
+70 
-82 EAGSTEE
+82 
-89 ASEPAAEETPAGDDP
+89 AAERVPAGDEP
-104 AEEAPTAE
+104 AE
-112 TPAAEA
+112 
-118 EAGPAEEESA
+118 
-128 AEAGPAEDAPAAE
+128 APAAE
-141 EAPTAETV
+141 EAPA
-149 SIEEASEPAAEET
+149 
-162 PAGDDPA
+162 D
-169 EEAPTAETP
+169 
-178 AAEAE
+178 
-183 AGPAEEES
+183 
-191 AAEDA
+191 
-196 PIAETVSI
+196 
-204 EEASEL
+204 
-210 AAEETPAGE
+210 
-219 DPVEEAPTAETPA
+219 
-232 AEAEAGPVEEESA
+232 
-245 AEAGP
+245 
-250 AEDAPAAEEA
+250 DAPAAEVEDVKADGAEA
-260 PTAETVSIEE
+260 DSAQETPTAEAVTAEN
-270 ASEPAAEE
+270 ASEPVAAEEAPADDAPVAEVEDVKADGAEADSAQE

-288 PPPSAP
+288 PPP
-294 TAAMGTPPPPPS
+294 
-306 APTAAM
+306 
-312 GAPPPPPSAPTAAM
+312 PSAPTAAM
-326 GTPPPPPFAPTAAMG
+326 GT
-341 APPPPPARAGG
+341 PPPPPARAGG

-395 STVSQAIADKDPIS
+395 STVSQAIADKDIIS

-455 SYLEALDVS
+455 NYLEALDVS
-464 SSEMTYSVDQK
+464 TSDMTYTVDQK

-480 IATISSWHLDVSVN
+480 VATISSWHLDVRVD

-513 TDEEEEFFSD
+513 TDDEEEFFSD

-543 PFEIVMI
+543 PLEIVMI
-550 KEDGRWYISP
+550 KEDGRWFISP

-572 AQWDDDVESPN
+572 AQWDDDVEAPN
-583 YDADFDSVKGA
+583 YEADFSSVKGA

-613 PSDMLD
+613 PSDMLED
-619 DSVTGL
+619 NVTGL

-631 RLAMVYGPVMI
+631 RLAMVYGPVMV

-672 VVHPGNSKITLN
+672 VVQPGNSKITLN
-684 PDDEDEKITLE
+684 PDDEDEKITFE
-695 FKGNTMKVKTP
+695 FKGNTMKVTTP
-706 ASEHNTASVDFTRQL
+706 ASENNTASVDFTRQL
-721 ENPDRLGVVVEKSD
+721 KDPDRLGVVVEKSD

-747 NIFSLRPSERALD
+747 NIFNLRPSERALD
-760 KFSDILEDLGVDP
+760 KFSDTLEDLGVDP

-795 GIDIAEQLQDVEWR
+795 GVDIAEQLQDVNWR
-809 EPYRPSYD
+809 APYRPSYD

-856 SYGKSCG
+856 SYGRSCG

-873 QCESKYGRWY
+873 QCESRYGRWY

>member
-1 MTDSSEFSPEQAS
+1 MTDSSEFSPEQAA

-53 IDDPAVKE
+53 VDDPAVKE
-61 ALNASAQQA
+61 ALSASAQR
-70 AGQVPDENASTA
+70 
-82 EAGSTEE
+82 
-89 ASEPAAEETPAGDDP
+89 AAERVPAGDEP
-104 AEEAPTAE
+104 AE
-112 TPAAEA
+112 
-118 EAGPAEEESA
+118 
-128 AEAGPAEDAPAAE
+128 APAAE
-141 EAPTAETV
+141 EAPADDAPVAEVEDVKADDGAETDSAQETPTAEAVTA
-149 SIEEASEPAAEET
+149 ENASEPVA
-162 PAGDDPA
+162 A
-169 EEAPTAETP
+169 EEAPA
-178 AAEAE
+178 
-183 AGPAEEES
+183 
-191 AAEDA
+191 D
-196 PIAETVSI
+196 
-204 EEASEL
+204 
-210 AAEETPAGE
+210 
-219 DPVEEAPTAETPA
+219 
-232 AEAEAGPVEEESA
+232 
-245 AEAGP
+245 
-250 AEDAPAAEEA
+250 DAPAAEVEDVKADGAEA
-260 PTAETVSIEE
+260 DSAQ
-270 ASEPAAEE
+270 E

-288 PPPSAP
+288 PPP
-294 TAAMGTPPPPPS
+294 
-306 APTAAM
+306 
-312 GAPPPPPSAPTAAM
+312 PSAPTAAM
-326 GTPPPPPFAPTAAMG
+326 GT
-341 APPPPPARAGG
+341 PPPPPARAGG

-395 STVSQAIADKDPIS
+395 STVSQAIADKDIIS

-455 SYLEALDVS
+455 NYLEALDVS
-464 SSEMTYSVDQK
+464 TSDMTYTVDQK

-480 IATISSWHLDVSVN
+480 VATISSWHLDVRVD

-513 TDEEEEFFSD
+513 TDDEEEFFSD

-543 PFEIVMI
+543 PLEIVMI
-550 KEDGRWYISP
+550 KEDGRWFISP

-572 AQWDDDVESPN
+572 AQWDDDVEAPN
-583 YDADFDSVKGA
+583 YEADFSSVKGA

-613 PSDMLD
+613 PSDMLED
-619 DSVTGL
+619 NVTGL

-631 RLAMVYGPVMI
+631 RLAMVYGPVMV

-672 VVHPGNSKITLN
+672 VVQPGNSKITLN
-684 PDDEDEKITLE
+684 PDDEDEKITFE
-695 FKGNTMKVKTP
+695 FKGNTMKVTTP
-706 ASEHNTASVDFTRQL
+706 ASENNTASVDFTRQL
-721 ENPDRLGVVVEKSD
+721 KDPDRLGVVVEKSD

-747 NIFSLRPSERALD
+747 NIFNLRPSERALD
-760 KFSDILEDLGVDP
+760 KFSDTLEDLGVDP

-795 GIDIAEQLQDVEWR
+795 GVDIAEQLQDVNWR
-809 EPYRPSYD
+809 APYRPSYD

-873 QCESKYGRWY
+873 QCESRYGRWY

>member
-1 MTDSSEFSPEQAS
+1 MTDSSEFSPEQAA

-53 IDDPAVKE
+53 VDDPAVKE
-61 ALNASAQQA
+61 ALSASAQR
-70 AGQVPDENASTA
+70 
-82 EAGSTEE
+82 
-89 ASEPAAEETPAGDDP
+89 AAERVPAGDEP
-104 AEEAPTAE
+104 AE
-112 TPAAEA
+112 
-118 EAGPAEEESA
+118 
-128 AEAGPAEDAPAAE
+128 APAAE
-141 EAPTAETV
+141 EAPT
-149 SIEEASEPAAEET
+149 
-162 PAGDDPA
+162 
-169 EEAPTAETP
+169 
-178 AAEAE
+178 
-183 AGPAEEES
+183 
-191 AAEDA
+191 DA
-196 PIAETVSI
+196 
-204 EEASEL
+204 
-210 AAEETPAGE
+210 
-219 DPVEEAPTAETPA
+219 
-232 AEAEAGPVEEESA
+232 
-245 AEAGP
+245 
-250 AEDAPAAEEA
+250 APAAEVEDVKADGAEADSAQETPTAEAVSAENASEPVAAEA
-260 PTAETVSIEE
+260 PTTEIAVDS
-270 ASEPAAEE
+270 AQE

-294 TAAMGTPPPPPS
+294 TAAMGT
-306 APTAAM
+306 
-312 GAPPPPPSAPTAAM
+312 
-326 GTPPPPPFAPTAAMG
+326 
-341 APPPPPARAGG
+341 PPPPPARAGG

-395 STVSQAIADKDPIS
+395 STVSQAIADKDIIS

-455 SYLEALDVS
+455 NYLEALDVS
-464 SSEMTYSVDQK
+464 TSDMTYTVDQK

-480 IATISSWHLDVSVN
+480 VATISSWHLDVRVD

-513 TDEEEEFFSD
+513 TDDEEEFFSD

-543 PFEIVMI
+543 PLEIVMI
-550 KEDGRWYISP
+550 KEDGRWFISP

-572 AQWDDDVESPN
+572 AQWDDDVEAPN
-583 YDADFDSVKGA
+583 YEADFSSVKGA

-613 PSDMLD
+613 PSDMLED
-619 DSVTGL
+619 NVTGL

-631 RLAMVYGPVMI
+631 RLAMVYGPVMV

-672 VVHPGNSKITLN
+672 VVQPGNSKITLN
-684 PDDEDEKITLE
+684 PDDEDEKITFE
-695 FKGNTMKVKTP
+695 FKGNTMKVTTP
-706 ASEHNTASVDFTRQL
+706 ASENNTASVDFTRQL
-721 ENPDRLGVVVEKSD
+721 KDPDRLGVVVEKSD

-747 NIFSLRPSERALD
+747 NIFNLRPSERALD
-760 KFSDILEDLGVDP
+760 KFSDTLEDLGVDP

-795 GIDIAEQLQDVEWR
+795 GVDIAEQLQDVNWR
-809 EPYRPSYD
+809 APYRPSYD

-856 SYGKSCG
+856 SYGRSCG

-873 QCESKYGRWY
+873 QCESRYGRWY

>member
-1 MTDSSEFSPEQAS
+1 MTDSSEFSPEQAA

-44 PDLREWLGQ
+44 PDLREWLSQ

-61 ALNASAQQA
+61 ALSASAQQA
-70 AGQVPDENASTA
+70 AEQAPA
-82 EAGSTEE
+82 EAEPVEAVEAEEAPAAEAEE
-89 ASEPAAEETPAGDDP
+89 ASESTVAGTSVGDDP
-104 AEEAPTAE
+104 AEAEEVPAAEQADEAEASPAEGAPAEDEPSVEAEASPTEDAPVLDVVSAEEASELTVAETSVGDEPAEAAEEEAPAE
-112 TPAAEA
+112 DEPSVEAEASPTEEVPAAEQAAEAEAEPVEAEEVPAAEA
-118 EAGPAEEESA
+118 EASPTEDAS
-128 AEAGPAEDAPAAE
+128 AEDEPTEEVPAAGD
-141 EAPTAETV
+141 EAEKT
-149 SIEEASEPAAEET
+149 SEPAVA
-162 PAGDDPA
+162 DV
-169 EEAPTAETP
+169 PTA
-178 AAEAE
+178 
-183 AGPAEEES
+183 
-191 AAEDA
+191 
-196 PIAETVSI
+196 V
-204 EEASEL
+204 
-210 AAEETPAGE
+210 
-219 DPVEEAPTAETPA
+219 
-232 AEAEAGPVEEESA
+232 
-245 AEAGP
+245 
-250 AEDAPAAEEA
+250 
-260 PTAETVSIEE
+260 
-270 ASEPAAEE
+270 
-278 TPTAAMGTPP
+278 MGTPP

-294 TAAMGTPPPPPS
+294 TAAMGTPPPPP
-306 APTAAM
+306 
-312 GAPPPPPSAPTAAM
+312 
-326 GTPPPPPFAPTAAMG
+326 
-341 APPPPPARAGG
+341 PARASG

-362 AAVLAVVLAVGGG
+362 AAVLAAVLAVGGG
-375 TFAVY
+375 AFAVY

-395 STVSQAIADKDPIS
+395 STVSQAIVDKDIIS

-455 SYLEALDVS
+455 NYLEALDVS
-464 SSEMTYSVDQK
+464 TSDMTYTVDQK

-480 IATISSWHLDVSVN
+480 VATISSWHLDVRVD

-513 TDEEEEFFSD
+513 TDDEEEFFSD

-543 PFEIVMI
+543 PLEIVMI
-550 KEDGRWYISP
+550 KEDGRWFISP

-572 AQWDDDVESPN
+572 AQWDDDVEAPN
-583 YDADFDSVKGA
+583 YEADFSSVKGA

-642 GDDRK
+642 GDDAK

-664 TDIGGGQA
+664 TDIGGGQS
-672 VVHPGNSKITLN
+672 VVQPGNSTITLN
-684 PDDEDEKITLE
+684 PDDDDEKITFE
-695 FKGNTMKVKTP
+695 FEGNTMKVTTP
-706 ASEHNTASVDFTRQL
+706 ASDNNTASVDFTRQL
-721 ENPDRLGVVVEKSD
+721 EDPDRLGVVVEKSD

-760 KFSDILEDLGVDP
+760 KFSDTLEDLGVDS
-773 DDSDDLADTITQSVA
+773 DDSDELADTITQSVA

-795 GIDIAEQLQDVEWR
+795 GVDIAEQLQDVEWR
-809 EPYRPSYD
+809 DSYSYD
-817 SYDSYSG
+817 SYDTYSG
-824 YSTADYY
+824 SSTDSYY
-831 SQCTSGDM
+831 DQCTSGDM
-839 SACDRLYYASSS
+839 VACDRLYVMSSS

-856 SYGKSCG
+856 SYGRSCG
-863 GRNYSLDYGG
+863 GRDYSLNYGG
-873 QCESKYGRWY
+873 ACESKYGRWY

>member
-1 MTDSSEFSPEQAS
+1 MTDSSEFSPEQAA

-53 IDDPAVKE
+53 VDDPAVKE
-61 ALNASAQQA
+61 ALSASAQR
-70 AGQVPDENASTA
+70 
-82 EAGSTEE
+82 
-89 ASEPAAEETPAGDDP
+89 AAERVPAGDEP
-104 AEEAPTAE
+104 AE
-112 TPAAEA
+112 
-118 EAGPAEEESA
+118 
-128 AEAGPAEDAPAAE
+128 APAAE
-141 EAPTAETV
+141 EAPTDDAPVAEV
-149 SIEEASEPAAEET
+149 EDVEAD
-162 PAGDDPA
+162 G
-169 EEAPTAETP
+169 
-178 AAEAE
+178 AEAD
-183 AGPAEEES
+183 S
-191 AAEDA
+191 AQ
-196 PIAETVSI
+196 
-204 EEASEL
+204 
-210 AAEETPAGE
+210 
-219 DPVEEAPTAETPA
+219 
-232 AEAEAGPVEEESA
+232 
-245 AEAGP
+245 
-250 AEDAPAAEEA
+250 
-260 PTAETVSIEE
+260 
-270 ASEPAAEE
+270 E
-278 TPTAAMGTPP
+278 TPTAEAVSAENASEPVAAEAPTTEIAVDSAQETPTAEAVTAENASEP
-288 PPPSAP
+288 VAAEVEDVKADGAEVDSAQEAP

-306 APTAAM
+306 
-312 GAPPPPPSAPTAAM
+312 
-326 GTPPPPPFAPTAAMG
+326 APTAAMG

-395 STVSQAIADKDPIS
+395 STVSQAIADKDIIS

-455 SYLEALDVS
+455 NYLEALDVS
-464 SSEMTYSVDQK
+464 TSDMTYTVDQK

-480 IATISSWHLDVSVN
+480 VATISSWHLDVRVD

-513 TDEEEEFFSD
+513 TDDEEEFFSD

-543 PFEIVMI
+543 PLEIVMI
-550 KEDGRWYISP
+550 KEDGRWFISP

-572 AQWDDDVESPN
+572 AQWDDDVEAPN
-583 YDADFDSVKGA
+583 YEADFSSVKGA

-613 PSDMLD
+613 PSDMLED
-619 DSVTGL
+619 NVTGL

-631 RLAMVYGPVMI
+631 RLAMVYGPVMV

-672 VVHPGNSKITLN
+672 VVQPGNSKITLN
-684 PDDEDEKITLE
+684 PDDEDEKITFE
-695 FKGNTMKVKTP
+695 FKGNTMKVTTP
-706 ASEHNTASVDFTRQL
+706 ASENNTASVDFTRQL
-721 ENPDRLGVVVEKSD
+721 KDPDRLGVVVEKSD

-747 NIFSLRPSERALD
+747 NIFNLRPSERALD
-760 KFSDILEDLGVDP
+760 KFSDTLEDLGVDP

-795 GIDIAEQLQDVEWR
+795 GVDIAEQLQDVNWR
-809 EPYRPSYD
+809 APYRPSYD

-856 SYGKSCG
+856 SYGRSCG

-873 QCESKYGRWY
+873 QCESRYGRWY

>member
-44 PDLREWLGQ
+44 PDLREWLSQ

-61 ALNASAQQA
+61 ALSASAQQA
-70 AGQVPDENASTA
+70 AEQAPA
-82 EAGSTEE
+82 EAEPVEAVEAEEAPAAEAEE
-89 ASEPAAEETPAGDDP
+89 ASESTVAGTSVGDDP
-104 AEEAPTAE
+104 AEAEEVPAAEQADEAEASPAEGAPAEDEPSVEAEASPTEDAPVLDVVSAEEASELTVAETSVGDEPAEAAEEEAPAE
-112 TPAAEA
+112 DEPSVEAEASPTEEVPAAEQAAEAEAEPVEAEEVPAAEA
-118 EAGPAEEESA
+118 EASPTEDAS
-128 AEAGPAEDAPAAE
+128 AEDEPTEEVPAAGD
-141 EAPTAETV
+141 EAEKT
-149 SIEEASEPAAEET
+149 SEPAVA
-162 PAGDDPA
+162 DV
-169 EEAPTAETP
+169 PTA
-178 AAEAE
+178 
-183 AGPAEEES
+183 
-191 AAEDA
+191 
-196 PIAETVSI
+196 V
-204 EEASEL
+204 
-210 AAEETPAGE
+210 
-219 DPVEEAPTAETPA
+219 
-232 AEAEAGPVEEESA
+232 
-245 AEAGP
+245 
-250 AEDAPAAEEA
+250 
-260 PTAETVSIEE
+260 
-270 ASEPAAEE
+270 
-278 TPTAAMGTPP
+278 MGTPP

-294 TAAMGTPPPPPS
+294 TAAMGTPPPPP
-306 APTAAM
+306 
-312 GAPPPPPSAPTAAM
+312 
-326 GTPPPPPFAPTAAMG
+326 
-341 APPPPPARAGG
+341 PARASG

-362 AAVLAVVLAVGGG
+362 AAVLAAVLAVGGG
-375 TFAVY
+375 AFAVY

-395 STVSQAIADKDPIS
+395 STVSQAIVDKDIIS

-455 SYLEALDVS
+455 NYLEALDVS

-480 IATISSWHLDVSVN
+480 IATISSWHLDVSVD

-513 TDEEEEFFSD
+513 TDDEEEFFSN
-523 LDFSDLSYDGDV
+523 LDFSDLSYDGDF
-535 ADDFRDDI
+535 AEDFSEDFNNEGI
-543 PFEIVMI
+543 PLEIVMI

-560 LMTSAQWNYRDR
+560 LLTSAQWSY
-572 AQWDDDVESPN
+572 QTQTKWDDDVESPN

-642 GDDRK
+642 GDDAK

-664 TDIGGGQA
+664 TDIGGGQS
-672 VVHPGNSKITLN
+672 VVQPGNSTITLN
-684 PDDEDEKITLE
+684 PDDDDEKITFE
-695 FKGNTMKVKTP
+695 FEGNTMKVTTP
-706 ASEHNTASVDFTRQL
+706 ASDNNTASVDFTRQL
-721 ENPDRLGVVVEKSD
+721 EDPDRLGVVVEKSD

-760 KFSDILEDLGVDP
+760 KFSDTLEDLGVDS
-773 DDSDDLADTITQSVA
+773 DDSDELADTITQSVA

-795 GIDIAEQLQDVEWR
+795 GVDIAEQLQDVEWR
-809 EPYRPSYD
+809 DSYSYD
-817 SYDSYSG
+817 SYDTYSG
-824 YSTADYY
+824 SSTDSYY
-831 SQCTSGDM
+831 DQCTSGDM
-839 SACDRLYYASSS
+839 VACDRLYVMSSS

-856 SYGKSCG
+856 SYGRSCG
-863 GRNYSLDYGG
+863 GRDYSLNYGG
-873 QCESKYGRWY
+873 ACESKYGRWY

>member
-1 MTDSSEFSPEQAS
+1 MTDSSEFSPEQAA

-53 IDDPAVKE
+53 VDDPAVKE
-61 ALNASAQQA
+61 ALSASAQRA
-70 AGQVPDENASTA
+70 AERVPAGDEPAEAPAAEVEDVKADGAEADSAQEAPTA
-82 EAGSTEE
+82 EAVSIED
-89 ASEPAAEETPAGDDP
+89 ASEPAAAK
-104 AEEAPTAE
+104 EAPTD
-112 TPAAEA
+112 
-118 EAGPAEEESA
+118 
-128 AEAGPAEDAPAAE
+128 DAPAVEVEDVKAD
-141 EAPTAETV
+141 
-149 SIEEASEPAAEET
+149 
-162 PAGDDPA
+162 G
-169 EEAPTAETP
+169 
-178 AAEAE
+178 AEADSAQE
-183 AGPAEEES
+183 A
-191 AAEDA
+191 
-196 PIAETVSI
+196 
-204 EEASEL
+204 
-210 AAEETPAGE
+210 
-219 DPVEEAPTAETPA
+219 
-232 AEAEAGPVEEESA
+232 
-245 AEAGP
+245 
-250 AEDAPAAEEA
+250 
-260 PTAETVSIEE
+260 
-270 ASEPAAEE
+270 
-278 TPTAAMGTPP
+278 PTAAMGTPP

-294 TAAMGTPPPPPS
+294 TAAMGTPPPPP
-306 APTAAM
+306 
-312 GAPPPPPSAPTAAM
+312 PS
-326 GTPPPPPFAPTAAMG
+326 APTAAMG

-395 STVSQAIADKDPIS
+395 STVSQAIADKDIIS

-455 SYLEALDVS
+455 NYLEALDVS
-464 SSEMTYSVDQK
+464 TSDMTYTVDQK

-480 IATISSWHLDVSVN
+480 VATISSWHLDVRVD

-513 TDEEEEFFSD
+513 TDDEEEFFSD

-543 PFEIVMI
+543 PLEIVMI
-550 KEDGRWYISP
+550 KEDGRWFISP

-572 AQWDDDVESPN
+572 AQWDDDVEAPN
-583 YDADFDSVKGA
+583 YEADFSSVKGA

-613 PSDMLD
+613 PSDMLED
-619 DSVTGL
+619 NVTGL

-631 RLAMVYGPVMI
+631 RLAMVYGPVMV

-672 VVHPGNSKITLN
+672 VVQPGNSKITLN
-684 PDDEDEKITLE
+684 PDDEDEKITFE
-695 FKGNTMKVKTP
+695 FKGNTMKVTTP
-706 ASEHNTASVDFTRQL
+706 ASENNTASVDFTRQL
-721 ENPDRLGVVVEKSD
+721 KDPDRLGVVVEKSD

-747 NIFSLRPSERALD
+747 NIFNLRPSERALD
-760 KFSDILEDLGVDP
+760 KFSDTLEDLGVDP

-795 GIDIAEQLQDVEWR
+795 GVDIAEQLQDVNWR
-809 EPYRPSYD
+809 APYRPSYD

-856 SYGKSCG
+856 SYGRSCG

-873 QCESKYGRWY
+873 QCESRYGRWY

>member
-44 PDLREWLGQ
+44 PDLREWLSQ

-61 ALNASAQQA
+61 ALSASVQQA
-70 AGQVPDENASTA
+70 AEQAPA
-82 EAGSTEE
+82 EAEPVEAAGEAPAAEAEE
-89 ASEPAAEETPAGDDP
+89 ASESTVAGTSAGDEPAEAEEVPAAEQADEAEASPAEGAPAEDEPSVEAEASPAEEVPAAEPAAEAEEASELTVADASVGDDP
-104 AEEAPTAE
+104 AEAAEEEAPAE
-112 TPAAEA
+112 DEPSVEAEASPTEEVPAAEQAAEAEAEEVPAAEA
-118 EAGPAEEESA
+118 EASPTEDAS
-128 AEAGPAEDAPAAE
+128 AEDEPTEEVPAAGD
-141 EAPTAETV
+141 EAEK
-149 SIEEASEPAAEET
+149 ASEPAVA
-162 PAGDDPA
+162 DV
-169 EEAPTAETP
+169 PTA
-178 AAEAE
+178 
-183 AGPAEEES
+183 
-191 AAEDA
+191 
-196 PIAETVSI
+196 V
-204 EEASEL
+204 
-210 AAEETPAGE
+210 
-219 DPVEEAPTAETPA
+219 
-232 AEAEAGPVEEESA
+232 
-245 AEAGP
+245 
-250 AEDAPAAEEA
+250 
-260 PTAETVSIEE
+260 
-270 ASEPAAEE
+270 
-278 TPTAAMGTPP
+278 MGTPP

-312 GAPPPPPSAPTAAM
+312 G
-326 GTPPPPPFAPTAAMG
+326 TP
-341 APPPPPARAGG
+341 PPPPPARASG

-362 AAVLAVVLAVGGG
+362 AAVLAAVLAVGGG
-375 TFAVY
+375 AFAVY

-395 STVSQAIADKDPIS
+395 STVSQAIVDKDIIS

-455 SYLEALDVS
+455 NYLEALDVS

-480 IATISSWHLDVSVN
+480 IATISSWHLDVSVD

-513 TDEEEEFFSD
+513 TDDEEEFFSN
-523 LDFSDLSYDGDV
+523 LDFSDLSYDGDF
-535 ADDFRDDI
+535 AEDFSEDFNNEGI
-543 PFEIVMI
+543 PLEIVMI

-560 LMTSAQWNYRDR
+560 LLTSAQWSY
-572 AQWDDDVESPN
+572 QTQTKWDDDVESPN

-642 GDDRK
+642 GDDAK

-664 TDIGGGQA
+664 TDIGGGQS
-672 VVHPGNSKITLN
+672 VVQPGNSTITLN
-684 PDDEDEKITLE
+684 PDDDDEKITFE
-695 FKGNTMKVKTP
+695 FEGNTMKVTTP
-706 ASEHNTASVDFTRQL
+706 ASDNNTASVDFTRQL
-721 ENPDRLGVVVEKSD
+721 EDPDRLGVVVEKSD

-760 KFSDILEDLGVDP
+760 KFSDTLEDLGVDS
-773 DDSDDLADTITQSVA
+773 DDSDELADTITQSVA

-795 GIDIAEQLQDVEWR
+795 GVDIAEQLQDVEWR
-809 EPYRPSYD
+809 DSYSYD
-817 SYDSYSG
+817 SYDTYSG
-824 YSTADYY
+824 SSTDSYY
-831 SQCTSGDM
+831 DQCTSGDM
-839 SACDRLYYASSS
+839 VACDRLYVMSSS

-856 SYGKSCG
+856 SYGRSCG
-863 GRNYSLDYGG
+863 GRDYSLNYGG
-873 QCESKYGRWY
+873 ACESKYGRWY

>member
-1 MTDSSEFSPEQAS
+1 M
-14 DPGTSMQDMARIAAE
+14 
-29 RPDLWASLAANPSLY
+29 
-44 PDLREWLGQ
+44 
-53 IDDPAVKE
+53 
-61 ALNASAQQA
+61 
-70 AGQVPDENASTA
+70 
-82 EAGSTEE
+82 
-89 ASEPAAEETPAGDDP
+89 
-104 AEEAPTAE
+104 
-112 TPAAEA
+112 
-118 EAGPAEEESA
+118 
-128 AEAGPAEDAPAAE
+128 
-141 EAPTAETV
+141 
-149 SIEEASEPAAEET
+149 
-162 PAGDDPA
+162 
-169 EEAPTAETP
+169 
-178 AAEAE
+178 
-183 AGPAEEES
+183 
-191 AAEDA
+191 
-196 PIAETVSI
+196 
-204 EEASEL
+204 
-210 AAEETPAGE
+210 
-219 DPVEEAPTAETPA
+219 
-232 AEAEAGPVEEESA
+232 
-245 AEAGP
+245 
-250 AEDAPAAEEA
+250 
-260 PTAETVSIEE
+260 
-270 ASEPAAEE
+270 
-278 TPTAAMGTPP
+278 
-288 PPPSAP
+288 
-294 TAAMGTPPPPPS
+294 
-306 APTAAM
+306 
-312 GAPPPPPSAPTAAM
+312 
-326 GTPPPPPFAPTAAMG
+326 
-341 APPPPPARAGG
+341 
-352 KRRRKKWVPI
+352 
-362 AAVLAVVLAVGGG
+362 LAVGGG

-395 STVSQAIADKDPIS
+395 STVSQAIADKDIIS

-455 SYLEALDVS
+455 NYLEALDVS
-464 SSEMTYSVDQK
+464 TSDMTYTVDQK

-513 TDEEEEFFSD
+513 TDDEEEFFSD

-672 VVHPGNSKITLN
+672 VVQPGNSKITLN
-684 PDDEDEKITLE
+684 PDDEDEKITFE
-695 FKGNTMKVKTP
+695 FKGNTMKVTTP
-706 ASEHNTASVDFTRQL
+706 ASENNTASVDFTRQL
-721 ENPDRLGVVVEKSD
+721 KDPDRLGVVVEKSD

-795 GIDIAEQLQDVEWR
+795 GVDIAEQLQDVEWR
-809 EPYRPSYD
+809 EPYRP

-856 SYGKSCG
+856 SYGRSCG

-873 QCESKYGRWY
+873 QCESRYGRWY

>member
-53 IDDPAVKE
+53 VDDPAVKE

-70 AGQVPDENASTA
+70 AGQVPVEDAPAA

-89 ASEPAAEETPAGDDP
+89 ASE
-104 AEEAPTAE
+104 
-112 TPAAEA
+112 
-118 EAGPAEEESA
+118 
-128 AEAGPAEDAPAAE
+128 
-141 EAPTAETV
+141 
-149 SIEEASEPAAEET
+149 
-162 PAGDDPA
+162 
-169 EEAPTAETP
+169 
-178 AAEAE
+178 
-183 AGPAEEES
+183 S

-196 PIAETVSI
+196 P
-204 EEASEL
+204 
-210 AAEETPAGE
+210 AGE
-219 DPVEEAPTAETPA
+219 DPAEEAPTAETPA

-260 PTAETVSIEE
+260 PTAETVSIEKASEPAAEEAPVGEDPAEEAPTAETPAAEAEAGSTEEASEPAAEAGPAEDAPAAEEVPTAETVSIEE

-278 TPTAAMGTPP
+278 T
-288 PPPSAP
+288 
-294 TAAMGTPPPPPS
+294 
-306 APTAAM
+306 
-312 GAPPPPPSAPTAAM
+312 PTAAM

-395 STVSQAIADKDPIS
+395 STVSQAIADKDIIS

-455 SYLEALDVS
+455 NYLEALDVS
-464 SSEMTYSVDQK
+464 TSDMTYTVDQK

-480 IATISSWHLDVSVN
+480 VATISSWHLDVRVD

-513 TDEEEEFFSD
+513 TDDEEEFFSD

-543 PFEIVMI
+543 PLEIVMI
-550 KEDGRWYISP
+550 KEDGRWFISP

-572 AQWDDDVESPN
+572 AQWDDDVEAPN
-583 YDADFDSVKGA
+583 YEADFSSVKGA

-613 PSDMLD
+613 PSDMLED
-619 DSVTGL
+619 NVTGL

-631 RLAMVYGPVMI
+631 RLAMVYGPVMV

-672 VVHPGNSKITLN
+672 VVQPGNSKITLN
-684 PDDEDEKITLE
+684 PDDEDEKITFE
-695 FKGNTMKVKTP
+695 FKGNTMKVTTP
-706 ASEHNTASVDFTRQL
+706 ASENNTASVDFTRQL
-721 ENPDRLGVVVEKSD
+721 KDPDRLGVVVEKSD

-747 NIFSLRPSERALD
+747 NIFNLRPSERALD
-760 KFSDILEDLGVDP
+760 KFSDTLEDLGVDP

-795 GIDIAEQLQDVEWR
+795 GVDIAEQLQDVNWR
-809 EPYRPSYD
+809 APYRPSYD

-856 SYGKSCG
+856 SYGRSCG

-873 QCESKYGRWY
+873 QCESRYGRWY

>member
-14 DPGTSMQDMARIAAE
+14 DLGTSMQDMARIAAE

-44 PDLREWLGQ
+44 PDLREWLSQ

-61 ALNASAQQA
+61 ALSTSVQQA
-70 AGQVPDENASTA
+70 AEQAPA
-82 EAGSTEE
+82 EAEPVEAAGEAPAAEAEE
-89 ASEPAAEETPAGDDP
+89 ASESTVAGTSAGDDP
-104 AEEAPTAE
+104 AEAEEVPAAEQADEAEASPAEEVPAAERADEAEASPAEGAPAEDEPSVEAEASPTEDAPVVDVVSAEEASELTVAETSVGDEPAEAAEEEAPAE
-112 TPAAEA
+112 DELSVEAEASPTEEVPAAEQAAEA
-118 EAGPAEEESA
+118 EAEPVEAEEV
-128 AEAGPAEDAPAAE
+128 PAAGD
-141 EAPTAETV
+141 EAEKT
-149 SIEEASEPAAEET
+149 SEPAVA
-162 PAGDDPA
+162 DV
-169 EEAPTAETP
+169 PTA
-178 AAEAE
+178 
-183 AGPAEEES
+183 
-191 AAEDA
+191 
-196 PIAETVSI
+196 V
-204 EEASEL
+204 
-210 AAEETPAGE
+210 
-219 DPVEEAPTAETPA
+219 
-232 AEAEAGPVEEESA
+232 
-245 AEAGP
+245 
-250 AEDAPAAEEA
+250 
-260 PTAETVSIEE
+260 
-270 ASEPAAEE
+270 
-278 TPTAAMGTPP
+278 MGTPP

-294 TAAMGTPPPPPS
+294 TAAMGTPPPPP
-306 APTAAM
+306 
-312 GAPPPPPSAPTAAM
+312 
-326 GTPPPPPFAPTAAMG
+326 
-341 APPPPPARAGG
+341 PARASG

-362 AAVLAVVLAVGGG
+362 AAVLAAVLAVGGG
-375 TFAVY
+375 AFAVY

-395 STVSQAIADKDPIS
+395 STVSQAIVDKDIIS

-480 IATISSWHLDVSVN
+480 IATISSWHLDVIVD

-513 TDEEEEFFSD
+513 TDDEEEFFSN
-523 LDFSDLSYDGDV
+523 LDFSDLSYDGDF
-535 ADDFRDDI
+535 AEDFSEDFNNEGI
-543 PFEIVMI
+543 PLEIVMI

-560 LMTSAQWNYRDR
+560 LLTSAQWSY
-572 AQWDDDVESPN
+572 QTQTKWDDDVESPN

-642 GDDRK
+642 GDDAK

-664 TDIGGGQA
+664 TDIGGGQS
-672 VVHPGNSKITLN
+672 VVQPGNSTITLN
-684 PDDEDEKITLE
+684 PDDDDEKITFE
-695 FKGNTMKVKTP
+695 FEGNTMKVTTP
-706 ASEHNTASVDFTRQL
+706 ASDNNTASVDFTRQL
-721 ENPDRLGVVVEKSD
+721 EDPDRLGVVVEKSD

-760 KFSDILEDLGVDP
+760 KFSDTLEDLGVDS
-773 DDSDDLADTITQSVA
+773 DDSDELADTITQSVA

-795 GIDIAEQLQDVEWR
+795 GVDIAEQLQDVEWR
-809 EPYRPSYD
+809 DSYSYD
-817 SYDSYSG
+817 SYDTYSG
-824 YSTADYY
+824 SSTDSYY
-831 SQCTSGDM
+831 DQCTSGDM
-839 SACDRLYYASSS
+839 VACDRLYVMSSS

-856 SYGKSCG
+856 SYGRSCG
-863 GRNYSLDYGG
+863 GRDYSLNYGG
-873 QCESKYGRWY
+873 ACESKYGRWY

>member
-1 MTDSSEFSPEQAS
+1 MTDSSEFSPEQAA

-53 IDDPAVKE
+53 VDDPAVKE
-61 ALNASAQQA
+61 ALSASAQR
-70 AGQVPDENASTA
+70 
-82 EAGSTEE
+82 
-89 ASEPAAEETPAGDDP
+89 AAERVPAGDEP
-104 AEEAPTAE
+104 AE
-112 TPAAEA
+112 
-118 EAGPAEEESA
+118 
-128 AEAGPAEDAPAAE
+128 APAAE
-141 EAPTAETV
+141 EAPADDAPVAEVEDVKADGAEADSAQETPTAEAV
-149 SIEEASEPAAEET
+149 SAENASEPVAA
-162 PAGDDPA
+162 
-169 EEAPTAETP
+169 EAPTTEIAVD
-178 AAEAE
+178 
-183 AGPAEEES
+183 S
-191 AAEDA
+191 AQ
-196 PIAETVSI
+196 
-204 EEASEL
+204 
-210 AAEETPAGE
+210 
-219 DPVEEAPTAETPA
+219 
-232 AEAEAGPVEEESA
+232 
-245 AEAGP
+245 
-250 AEDAPAAEEA
+250 
-260 PTAETVSIEE
+260 
-270 ASEPAAEE
+270 E

-288 PPPSAP
+288 PPPPSAS
-294 TAAMGTPPPPPS
+294 TAAMGTPPPPP
-306 APTAAM
+306 
-312 GAPPPPPSAPTAAM
+312 PS
-326 GTPPPPPFAPTAAMG
+326 APTAAMG

-395 STVSQAIADKDPIS
+395 STVSQAIADKDIIS

-455 SYLEALDVS
+455 NYLEALDVS
-464 SSEMTYSVDQK
+464 TSDMTYTVDQK

-480 IATISSWHLDVSVN
+480 VATISSWHLDVRVD

-513 TDEEEEFFSD
+513 TDDEEEFFSD

-543 PFEIVMI
+543 PLEIVMI
-550 KEDGRWYISP
+550 KEDGRWFISP

-572 AQWDDDVESPN
+572 AQWDDDVEAPN
-583 YDADFDSVKGA
+583 YEADFSSVKGA

-613 PSDMLD
+613 PSDMLED
-619 DSVTGL
+619 NVTGL

-631 RLAMVYGPVMI
+631 RLAMVYGPVMV

-672 VVHPGNSKITLN
+672 VVQPGNSKITLN
-684 PDDEDEKITLE
+684 PDDEDEKITFE
-695 FKGNTMKVKTP
+695 FKGNTMKVTTP
-706 ASEHNTASVDFTRQL
+706 ASENNTASVDFTRQL
-721 ENPDRLGVVVEKSD
+721 KDPDRLGVVVEKSD

-747 NIFSLRPSERALD
+747 NIFNLRPSERALD
-760 KFSDILEDLGVDP
+760 KFSDTLEDLGVDP

-795 GIDIAEQLQDVEWR
+795 GVDIAEQLQDVNWR
-809 EPYRPSYD
+809 APYRPSYD

-856 SYGKSCG
+856 SYGRSCG

-873 QCESKYGRWY
+873 QCESRYGRWY

>member
-44 PDLREWLGQ
+44 PDLREWLSQ

-61 ALNASAQQA
+61 ALSASAQQA
-70 AGQVPDENASTA
+70 AEQAPA
-82 EAGSTEE
+82 EAEPVEAAEEEAPAEDEPSVEAEASPAEKVPAAEQAAEAEEVSESTVAETSVGDEPVEAEEVLAAEQADEAEASPAEDAPVVDVVSAEE
-89 ASEPAAEETPAGDDP
+89 ASELTVADASVGDDP
-104 AEEAPTAE
+104 AEAAEEEAPAE
-112 TPAAEA
+112 DEPSVEAEASPAEKVPAAEQAAEAEAEPVEAEEVPAAEA
-118 EAGPAEEESA
+118 EASPTEDAS
-128 AEAGPAEDAPAAE
+128 AEDEPTEEVPAAGDE
-141 EAPTAETV
+141 AEKTSEPAVADVPTAVMGTPPPPPSAPTA
-149 SIEEASEPAAEET
+149 AMGT
-162 PAGDDPA
+162 PPL
-169 EEAPTAETP
+169 PP
-178 AAEAE
+178 
-183 AGPAEEES
+183 S
-191 AAEDA
+191 A
-196 PIAETVSI
+196 
-204 EEASEL
+204 
-210 AAEETPAGE
+210 
-219 DPVEEAPTAETPA
+219 
-232 AEAEAGPVEEESA
+232 
-245 AEAGP
+245 
-250 AEDAPAAEEA
+250 
-260 PTAETVSIEE
+260 
-270 ASEPAAEE
+270 
-278 TPTAAMGTPP
+278 PTAAMGTPP

-294 TAAMGTPPPPPS
+294 TAAMGTPPPPP
-306 APTAAM
+306 
-312 GAPPPPPSAPTAAM
+312 
-326 GTPPPPPFAPTAAMG
+326 
-341 APPPPPARAGG
+341 PARASG

-362 AAVLAVVLAVGGG
+362 AAVLAAVLAVGGG
-375 TFAVY
+375 AFAVY

-395 STVSQAIADKDPIS
+395 STVSQAIADKDIIS

-455 SYLEALDVS
+455 NYLEALDVS
-464 SSEMTYSVDQK
+464 TSDMTYTVDQK

-480 IATISSWHLDVSVN
+480 VATISSWHLDVRVD

-513 TDEEEEFFSD
+513 TDDEEEFFSD

-642 GDDRK
+642 GDDAK

-664 TDIGGGQA
+664 TDIGGGQS
-672 VVHPGNSKITLN
+672 VVQPGNSTITLN
-684 PDDEDEKITLE
+684 PDDDDEKITFE
-695 FKGNTMKVKTP
+695 FEGNTMKVTTP
-706 ASEHNTASVDFTRQL
+706 ASDNNTASVDFTRQL
-721 ENPDRLGVVVEKSD
+721 EDPDRLGVVVEKGD

-760 KFSDILEDLGVDP
+760 KFSDTLEDLGVDS
-773 DDSDDLADTITQSVA
+773 DDSDELADTITQSVA

-795 GIDIAEQLQDVEWR
+795 GVDIAEQLQDVEWR
-809 EPYRPSYD
+809 DSYSYD
-817 SYDSYSG
+817 SYDTYPGSSTDSY
-824 YSTADYY
+824 YD
-831 SQCTSGDM
+831 QCTSGDM
-839 SACDRLYYASSS
+839 VACDRLYVMSSS

-856 SYGKSCG
+856 SYGRSCG
-863 GRNYSLDYGG
+863 GRDYSLNYGG
-873 QCESKYGRWY
+873 ACESKYGRWY

>member
-1 MTDSSEFSPEQAS
+1 MTDSSEFSPEQAA

-44 PDLREWLGQ
+44 PGLREWLGQ
-53 IDDPAVKE
+53 VDDPAVKE
-61 ALNASAQQA
+61 ALSASAQR
-70 AGQVPDENASTA
+70 
-82 EAGSTEE
+82 
-89 ASEPAAEETPAGDDP
+89 AAERVPAGD
-104 AEEAPTAE
+104 
-112 TPAAEA
+112 
-118 EAGPAEEESA
+118 ESA
-128 AEAGPAEDAPAAE
+128 EAPAAE
-141 EAPTAETV
+141 EAPTDA
-149 SIEEASEPAAEET
+149 APAAEVEDVK
-162 PAGDDPA
+162 ADGA
-169 EEAPTAETP
+169 EADSAQEAPTAE
-178 AAEAE
+178 A
-183 AGPAEEES
+183 
-191 AAEDA
+191 
-196 PIAETVSI
+196 VSI
-204 EEASEL
+204 E
-210 AAEETPAGE
+210 
-219 DPVEEAPTAETPA
+219 D
-232 AEAEAGPVEEESA
+232 
-245 AEAGP
+245 
-250 AEDAPAAEEA
+250 
-260 PTAETVSIEE
+260 
-270 ASEPAAEE
+270 ASEPATAEA
-278 TPTAAMGTPP
+278 PTTEIAVDSAQE
-288 PPPSAP
+288 AP

-306 APTAAM
+306 
-312 GAPPPPPSAPTAAM
+312 
-326 GTPPPPPFAPTAAMG
+326 APTAAMG

-395 STVSQAIADKDPIS
+395 STVSQAIADKDIIS

-455 SYLEALDVS
+455 NYLEALDVS
-464 SSEMTYSVDQK
+464 TSDMTYTVDQK

-480 IATISSWHLDVSVN
+480 VATISSWHLDVRVD

-513 TDEEEEFFSD
+513 TDDEEEFFSD

-543 PFEIVMI
+543 PLEIVMI
-550 KEDGRWYISP
+550 KEDGRWFISP

-572 AQWDDDVESPN
+572 AQWDDDVEAPN
-583 YDADFDSVKGA
+583 YEADFSSVKGA

-613 PSDMLD
+613 PSDMLED
-619 DSVTGL
+619 NVTGL

-631 RLAMVYGPVMI
+631 RLAMVYGPVMV

-664 TDIGGGQA
+664 TGIGGGQA
-672 VVHPGNSKITLN
+672 VVQPGNSKITLN
-684 PDDEDEKITLE
+684 PDDEDEKITFE
-695 FKGNTMKVKTP
+695 FKGNTMKVTTP
-706 ASEHNTASVDFTRQL
+706 ASENNTASVDFTRQL
-721 ENPDRLGVVVEKSD
+721 KDPDRLGVVVEKSD

-747 NIFSLRPSERALD
+747 NIFNLRPSERALD
-760 KFSDILEDLGVDP
+760 KFSDTLEDLGVDP

-795 GIDIAEQLQDVEWR
+795 GVDIAEQLQDVKWR
-809 EPYRPSYD
+809 ASYRPSYD

-839 SACDRLYYASSS
+839 FACDRLYYASSS

-856 SYGKSCG
+856 SYGRSCG

-873 QCESKYGRWY
+873 QCESRYGRWY

>member
-1 MTDSSEFSPEQAS
+1 MTDSSEFSPEQAA

-53 IDDPAVKE
+53 VDDPAVKE
-61 ALNASAQQA
+61 ALSASAQR
-70 AGQVPDENASTA
+70 
-82 EAGSTEE
+82 
-89 ASEPAAEETPAGDDP
+89 AAERVPAGDEP
-104 AEEAPTAE
+104 AE
-112 TPAAEA
+112 
-118 EAGPAEEESA
+118 
-128 AEAGPAEDAPAAE
+128 APAAE
-141 EAPTAETV
+141 EAPADD
-149 SIEEASEPAAEET
+149 APAAEVEDVK
-162 PAGDDPA
+162 ADGA
-169 EEAPTAETP
+169 EADSTQEAPTAEAVSIEDASEP
-178 AAEAE
+178 VAAEAPTTE
-183 AGPAEEES
+183 IAADS
-191 AAEDA
+191 AQ
-196 PIAETVSI
+196 
-204 EEASEL
+204 
-210 AAEETPAGE
+210 
-219 DPVEEAPTAETPA
+219 
-232 AEAEAGPVEEESA
+232 
-245 AEAGP
+245 
-250 AEDAPAAEEA
+250 
-260 PTAETVSIEE
+260 
-270 ASEPAAEE
+270 E

-288 PPPSAP
+288 PPPAP
-294 TAAMGTPPPPPS
+294 
-306 APTAAM
+306 
-312 GAPPPPPSAPTAAM
+312 
-326 GTPPPPPFAPTAAMG
+326 
-341 APPPPPARAGG
+341 AGG

-395 STVSQAIADKDPIS
+395 STVSQAIADKDIIS

-455 SYLEALDVS
+455 NYLEALDVS
-464 SSEMTYSVDQK
+464 TSDMTYTVDQK

-480 IATISSWHLDVSVN
+480 VATISSWHLDVRVD

-513 TDEEEEFFSD
+513 TDDEEEFFSD

-543 PFEIVMI
+543 PLEIVMI
-550 KEDGRWYISP
+550 KEDGRWFISP

-572 AQWDDDVESPN
+572 AQWDDDVEAPN
-583 YDADFDSVKGA
+583 YEADFSSVKGA

-613 PSDMLD
+613 PSDMLED
-619 DSVTGL
+619 NVTGL

-631 RLAMVYGPVMI
+631 RLAMVYGPVMV

-672 VVHPGNSKITLN
+672 VVQPGNSKITLN
-684 PDDEDEKITLE
+684 PDDEDEKITFE
-695 FKGNTMKVKTP
+695 FKGNTMKVTTP
-706 ASEHNTASVDFTRQL
+706 ASENNTASVDFTRQL
-721 ENPDRLGVVVEKSD
+721 KDPDRLGVVVEKSD

-747 NIFSLRPSERALD
+747 NIFNLRPSERALD
-760 KFSDILEDLGVDP
+760 KFSDTLEDLGVDP

-795 GIDIAEQLQDVEWR
+795 GVDIAEQLQDVNWR
-809 EPYRPSYD
+809 APYRPSYD

-873 QCESKYGRWY
+873 QCESRYGRWY

>member
-1 MTDSSEFSPEQAS
+1 MTDSSEFSPEQAA

-53 IDDPAVKE
+53 VDDPAVKE
-61 ALNASAQQA
+61 ALSASAQR
-70 AGQVPDENASTA
+70 
-82 EAGSTEE
+82 
-89 ASEPAAEETPAGDDP
+89 AAERVPAGDEP
-104 AEEAPTAE
+104 AE
-112 TPAAEA
+112 
-118 EAGPAEEESA
+118 
-128 AEAGPAEDAPAAE
+128 APAAE
-141 EAPTAETV
+141 EAPA
-149 SIEEASEPAAEET
+149 
-162 PAGDDPA
+162 D
-169 EEAPTAETP
+169 
-178 AAEAE
+178 
-183 AGPAEEES
+183 
-191 AAEDA
+191 
-196 PIAETVSI
+196 
-204 EEASEL
+204 
-210 AAEETPAGE
+210 
-219 DPVEEAPTAETPA
+219 
-232 AEAEAGPVEEESA
+232 
-245 AEAGP
+245 
-250 AEDAPAAEEA
+250 DAPAAEVEDVKADGAEA
-260 PTAETVSIEE
+260 DSAQETPTAEAVTAEN
-270 ASEPAAEE
+270 ASEPVAAEEAPADDAPAAEVEDVKADGAEADSAQE
-278 TPTAAMGTPP
+278 TPTAAMGTPPP

-312 GAPPPPPSAPTAAM
+312 GT
-326 GTPPPPPFAPTAAMG
+326 
-341 APPPPPARAGG
+341 PPPPPARAGG

-395 STVSQAIADKDPIS
+395 STVSQAIADKDIIS

-455 SYLEALDVS
+455 NYLEALDVS
-464 SSEMTYSVDQK
+464 TSDMTYTVDQK

-480 IATISSWHLDVSVN
+480 VATISSWHLDVRVD

-513 TDEEEEFFSD
+513 TDDEEEFFSD

-543 PFEIVMI
+543 PLEIVMI
-550 KEDGRWYISP
+550 KEDGRWFISP

-572 AQWDDDVESPN
+572 AQWDDDVEAPN
-583 YDADFDSVKGA
+583 YEADFSSVKGA

-613 PSDMLD
+613 PSDMLED
-619 DSVTGL
+619 NVTGL

-631 RLAMVYGPVMI
+631 RLAMVYGPVMV

-672 VVHPGNSKITLN
+672 VVQPGNSKITLN
-684 PDDEDEKITLE
+684 PDDEDEKITFE
-695 FKGNTMKVKTP
+695 FKGNTMKVTTP
-706 ASEHNTASVDFTRQL
+706 ASENNTASVDFTRQL
-721 ENPDRLGVVVEKSD
+721 KDPDRLGVVVEKSD

-747 NIFSLRPSERALD
+747 NIFNLRPSERALD
-760 KFSDILEDLGVDP
+760 KFSDTLEDLGVDP

-795 GIDIAEQLQDVEWR
+795 GVDIAEQLQDVNWR
-809 EPYRPSYD
+809 APYRPSYD

-856 SYGKSCG
+856 SYGRSCG

-873 QCESKYGRWY
+873 QCESRYGRWY

>member
-44 PDLREWLGQ
+44 PDLREWLSQ

-61 ALNASAQQA
+61 ALSASAQQA
-70 AGQVPDENASTA
+70 AEQAPA
-82 EAGSTEE
+82 EAEPVEAVEAEEAPAAEAEE
-89 ASEPAAEETPAGDDP
+89 ASESTVAGTSVGDDP
-104 AEEAPTAE
+104 AEAE
-112 TPAAEA
+112 EVPAAEQADEA
-118 EAGPAEEESA
+118 EASPAEGA
-128 AEAGPAEDAPAAE
+128 PAEDEPSVEAEASPTEDAPTEEVPAAGD
-141 EAPTAETV
+141 EAEK
-149 SIEEASEPAAEET
+149 ASEPAVA
-162 PAGDDPA
+162 DV
-169 EEAPTAETP
+169 PTA
-178 AAEAE
+178 
-183 AGPAEEES
+183 
-191 AAEDA
+191 
-196 PIAETVSI
+196 V
-204 EEASEL
+204 
-210 AAEETPAGE
+210 
-219 DPVEEAPTAETPA
+219 
-232 AEAEAGPVEEESA
+232 
-245 AEAGP
+245 
-250 AEDAPAAEEA
+250 
-260 PTAETVSIEE
+260 
-270 ASEPAAEE
+270 
-278 TPTAAMGTPP
+278 MGTPP

-312 GAPPPPPSAPTAAM
+312 G
-326 GTPPPPPFAPTAAMG
+326 TP
-341 APPPPPARAGG
+341 PPPPPARASG

-362 AAVLAVVLAVGGG
+362 AAVLAAVLAVGGG
-375 TFAVY
+375 AFAVY

-395 STVSQAIADKDPIS
+395 STVSQAIVDKDIIS

-455 SYLEALDVS
+455 NYLEALDVS

-480 IATISSWHLDVSVN
+480 IATISSWHLDVSVD

-513 TDEEEEFFSD
+513 TDDEEEFFSN
-523 LDFSDLSYDGDV
+523 LDFSDLSYDGDF
-535 ADDFRDDI
+535 AEDFSEDFNNEGI
-543 PFEIVMI
+543 PLEIVMI

-560 LMTSAQWNYRDR
+560 LLTSAQWSY
-572 AQWDDDVESPN
+572 QTQTKWDDDVESPN

-642 GDDRK
+642 GDDAK

-664 TDIGGGQA
+664 TDIGGGQS
-672 VVHPGNSKITLN
+672 VVQPGNSTITLN
-684 PDDEDEKITLE
+684 PDDDDEKITFE
-695 FKGNTMKVKTP
+695 FEGNTMKVTTP
-706 ASEHNTASVDFTRQL
+706 ASDNNTASVDFTRQL
-721 ENPDRLGVVVEKSD
+721 EDPDRLGVVVEKSD

-760 KFSDILEDLGVDP
+760 KFSDTLEDLGVDS
-773 DDSDDLADTITQSVA
+773 DDSDELADTITQSVA

-795 GIDIAEQLQDVEWR
+795 GVDIAEQLQDVEWR
-809 EPYRPSYD
+809 DSYSYD
-817 SYDSYSG
+817 SYDTYSG
-824 YSTADYY
+824 SSTDSYY
-831 SQCTSGDM
+831 DQCTSGDM
-839 SACDRLYYASSS
+839 VACDRLYVMSSS

-856 SYGKSCG
+856 SYGRSCG
-863 GRNYSLDYGG
+863 GRDYSLNYGG
-873 QCESKYGRWY
+873 ACESKYGRWY

>member
-1 MTDSSEFSPEQAS
+1 MTDSSEFSPEQAA

-53 IDDPAVKE
+53 VDDPAVKE
-61 ALNASAQQA
+61 ALSASAQR
-70 AGQVPDENASTA
+70 
-82 EAGSTEE
+82 
-89 ASEPAAEETPAGDDP
+89 AAERVPAGDEP
-104 AEEAPTAE
+104 AE
-112 TPAAEA
+112 
-118 EAGPAEEESA
+118 
-128 AEAGPAEDAPAAE
+128 APAAE
-141 EAPTAETV
+141 EAPTDDA
-149 SIEEASEPAAEET
+149 PAAEVEDVK
-162 PAGDDPA
+162 ADGA
-169 EEAPTAETP
+169 EADSAQEAPTAEAVSAENASEP
-178 AAEAE
+178 VAAEAPTTE
-183 AGPAEEES
+183 IAVDS
-191 AAEDA
+191 AQ
-196 PIAETVSI
+196 
-204 EEASEL
+204 
-210 AAEETPAGE
+210 
-219 DPVEEAPTAETPA
+219 
-232 AEAEAGPVEEESA
+232 
-245 AEAGP
+245 
-250 AEDAPAAEEA
+250 
-260 PTAETVSIEE
+260 
-270 ASEPAAEE
+270 E

-288 PPPSAP
+288 PPPS
-294 TAAMGTPPPPPS
+294 
-306 APTAAM
+306 
-312 GAPPPPPSAPTAAM
+312 
-326 GTPPPPPFAPTAAMG
+326 APTAAMG

-395 STVSQAIADKDPIS
+395 STVSQAIADKDIIS

-455 SYLEALDVS
+455 NYLEALDVS
-464 SSEMTYSVDQK
+464 TSDMTYTVDQK

-480 IATISSWHLDVSVN
+480 VATISSWHLDVRVD

-513 TDEEEEFFSD
+513 TDDEEEFFSD

-543 PFEIVMI
+543 PLEIVMI
-550 KEDGRWYISP
+550 KEDGRWFISP

-572 AQWDDDVESPN
+572 AQWDDDVEAPN
-583 YDADFDSVKGA
+583 YEADFSSVKGA

-613 PSDMLD
+613 PSDMLED
-619 DSVTGL
+619 NVTGL

-631 RLAMVYGPVMI
+631 RLAMVYGPVMV

-672 VVHPGNSKITLN
+672 VVQPGNSKITLN
-684 PDDEDEKITLE
+684 PDDEDEKITFE
-695 FKGNTMKVKTP
+695 FKGNTMKVTTP
-706 ASEHNTASVDFTRQL
+706 ASENNTASVDFTRQL
-721 ENPDRLGVVVEKSD
+721 KDPDRLGVVVEKSD

-747 NIFSLRPSERALD
+747 NIFNLRPSERALD
-760 KFSDILEDLGVDP
+760 KFSDTLEDLGVDP
-773 DDSDDLADTITQSVA
+773 DDSDNLADTITQSVA

-795 GIDIAEQLQDVEWR
+795 GVDIAEQLQDVNWR
-809 EPYRPSYD
+809 APYRPSYD

-873 QCESKYGRWY
+873 QCESRYGRWY

>member
-1 MTDSSEFSPEQAS
+1 MTDSSEFSPEQAA

-53 IDDPAVKE
+53 VDDPAVKE
-61 ALNASAQQA
+61 ALSASAQR
-70 AGQVPDENASTA
+70 
-82 EAGSTEE
+82 
-89 ASEPAAEETPAGDDP
+89 AAERVPAGDEP
-104 AEEAPTAE
+104 AE
-112 TPAAEA
+112 
-118 EAGPAEEESA
+118 
-128 AEAGPAEDAPAAE
+128 APAAE
-141 EAPTAETV
+141 EAPTDDA
-149 SIEEASEPAAEET
+149 PAAEVEDVK
-162 PAGDDPA
+162 ADGA
-169 EEAPTAETP
+169 EADSAQEAPTAEAVSAENASEP
-178 AAEAE
+178 VAAEAPTTE
-183 AGPAEEES
+183 IAVDS
-191 AAEDA
+191 AQ
-196 PIAETVSI
+196 ET
-204 EEASEL
+204 
-210 AAEETPAGE
+210 
-219 DPVEEAPTAETPA
+219 
-232 AEAEAGPVEEESA
+232 
-245 AEAGP
+245 
-250 AEDAPAAEEA
+250 
-260 PTAETVSIEE
+260 
-270 ASEPAAEE
+270 
-278 TPTAAMGTPP
+278 
-288 PPPSAP
+288 
-294 TAAMGTPPPPPS
+294 
-306 APTAAM
+306 
-312 GAPPPPPSAPTAAM
+312 
-326 GTPPPPPFAPTAAMG
+326 PTAAMG

-395 STVSQAIADKDPIS
+395 STVSQAIADKDIIS

-455 SYLEALDVS
+455 NYLEALDVS
-464 SSEMTYSVDQK
+464 TSDMTYTVDQK

-480 IATISSWHLDVSVN
+480 VATISSWHLDVRVD

-513 TDEEEEFFSD
+513 TDDEEEFFSD

-543 PFEIVMI
+543 PLEIVMI
-550 KEDGRWYISP
+550 KEDGRWFISP

-572 AQWDDDVESPN
+572 AQWDDDVEAPN
-583 YDADFDSVKGA
+583 YEADFSSVKGA

-613 PSDMLD
+613 PSDMLED
-619 DSVTGL
+619 NVTGL

-631 RLAMVYGPVMI
+631 RLAMVYGPVMV

-672 VVHPGNSKITLN
+672 VVQPGNSKITLN
-684 PDDEDEKITLE
+684 PDDEDEKITFE
-695 FKGNTMKVKTP
+695 FKGNTMKVTTP
-706 ASEHNTASVDFTRQL
+706 ASENNTASVDFTRQL
-721 ENPDRLGVVVEKSD
+721 KDPDRLGVVVEKSD

-747 NIFSLRPSERALD
+747 NIFNLRPSERALD
-760 KFSDILEDLGVDP
+760 KFSDTLEDLGVDP
-773 DDSDDLADTITQSVA
+773 DDSDNLADTITQSVA

-795 GIDIAEQLQDVEWR
+795 GVDIAEQLQDVNWR
-809 EPYRPSYD
+809 APYRPSYD

-873 QCESKYGRWY
+873 QCESRYGRWY

>member
-44 PDLREWLGQ
+44 PDLREWLSQ

-61 ALNASAQQA
+61 ALSASAQQA
-70 AGQVPDENASTA
+70 AEQAPA
-82 EAGSTEE
+82 EAEPVEAAEEAPAEDEPSVEAEASPTEEVPAAEQAAEAEE
-89 ASEPAAEETPAGDDP
+89 ASELTVADASVGDDP
-104 AEEAPTAE
+104 AEAAEEEAPAAE
-112 TPAAEA
+112 QAAEAEAEPVEAEEVPAAEA
-118 EAGPAEEESA
+118 EASPTEDAS
-128 AEAGPAEDAPAAE
+128 AEDEPTEEVPAAGD
-141 EAPTAETV
+141 EAEK
-149 SIEEASEPAAEET
+149 ASEPAVA
-162 PAGDDPA
+162 DV
-169 EEAPTAETP
+169 PTA
-178 AAEAE
+178 
-183 AGPAEEES
+183 
-191 AAEDA
+191 
-196 PIAETVSI
+196 V
-204 EEASEL
+204 
-210 AAEETPAGE
+210 
-219 DPVEEAPTAETPA
+219 
-232 AEAEAGPVEEESA
+232 
-245 AEAGP
+245 
-250 AEDAPAAEEA
+250 
-260 PTAETVSIEE
+260 
-270 ASEPAAEE
+270 
-278 TPTAAMGTPP
+278 MGTPP

-294 TAAMGTPPPPPS
+294 TAAMGTPPPPP
-306 APTAAM
+306 
-312 GAPPPPPSAPTAAM
+312 
-326 GTPPPPPFAPTAAMG
+326 
-341 APPPPPARAGG
+341 PARASG

-395 STVSQAIADKDPIS
+395 STVSQAIADKDIIS

-455 SYLEALDVS
+455 NYLEALDVS
-464 SSEMTYSVDQK
+464 TSDMTYTVDQK

-480 IATISSWHLDVSVN
+480 VATISSWHLDVRVD

-513 TDEEEEFFSD
+513 TDDEEEFFSD

-543 PFEIVMI
+543 PLEIVMI
-550 KEDGRWYISP
+550 KEDGRWFISP

-572 AQWDDDVESPN
+572 AQWDDDVEAPN
-583 YDADFDSVKGA
+583 YEADFSSVKGA

-613 PSDMLD
+613 PSDMLED
-619 DSVTGL
+619 NVTGL

-631 RLAMVYGPVMI
+631 RLAMVYGPVMV

-672 VVHPGNSKITLN
+672 VVQPGNSKITLN
-684 PDDEDEKITLE
+684 PDDEDEKITFE
-695 FKGNTMKVKTP
+695 FKGNTMKVTTP
-706 ASEHNTASVDFTRQL
+706 ASENNTASVDFTRQL
-721 ENPDRLGVVVEKSD
+721 KDPDRLGVVVEKSD

-747 NIFSLRPSERALD
+747 NIFNLRPSERALD
-760 KFSDILEDLGVDP
+760 KFSDTLEDLGVDP

-795 GIDIAEQLQDVEWR
+795 GVDIAEQLQDVNWR
-809 EPYRPSYD
+809 APYRPSYD

-856 SYGKSCG
+856 SYGRSCG

-873 QCESKYGRWY
+873 QCESRYGRWY

>member
-1 MTDSSEFSPEQAS
+1 MTDSSEFSPEQAA

-53 IDDPAVKE
+53 VDDPAVKE
-61 ALNASAQQA
+61 ALSASAQR
-70 AGQVPDENASTA
+70 
-82 EAGSTEE
+82 
-89 ASEPAAEETPAGDDP
+89 AAERVPAGDEP
-104 AEEAPTAE
+104 AE
-112 TPAAEA
+112 
-118 EAGPAEEESA
+118 
-128 AEAGPAEDAPAAE
+128 APAAE
-141 EAPTAETV
+141 EAPVDDAPVAEVEDVKADDGAEADSAQETPTAEAV
-149 SIEEASEPAAEET
+149 SAENASEP
-162 PAGDDPA
+162 
-169 EEAPTAETP
+169 
-178 AAEAE
+178 
-183 AGPAEEES
+183 
-191 AAEDA
+191 
-196 PIAETVSI
+196 V
-204 EEASEL
+204 
-210 AAEETPAGE
+210 
-219 DPVEEAPTAETPA
+219 
-232 AEAEAGPVEEESA
+232 
-245 AEAGP
+245 
-250 AEDAPAAEEA
+250 AAEEA
-260 PTAETVSIEE
+260 PTDDA
-270 ASEPAAEE
+270 PAAEVEDVKADGAEADSAQE
-278 TPTAAMGTPP
+278 T
-288 PPPSAP
+288 P

-312 GAPPPPPSAPTAAM
+312 GAPPPPPS
-326 GTPPPPPFAPTAAMG
+326 APTAAMG

-395 STVSQAIADKDPIS
+395 STVSQAIADKDIIS

-455 SYLEALDVS
+455 NYLEALDVS
-464 SSEMTYSVDQK
+464 TSDMTYTVDQK

-480 IATISSWHLDVSVN
+480 VATISSWHLDVRVD

-513 TDEEEEFFSD
+513 TDDEEEFFSD

-543 PFEIVMI
+543 PLEIVMI
-550 KEDGRWYISP
+550 KEDGRWFISP

-572 AQWDDDVESPN
+572 AQWDDDVEAPN
-583 YDADFDSVKGA
+583 YEADFSSVKGA

-613 PSDMLD
+613 PSDMLED
-619 DSVTGL
+619 NVTGL

-631 RLAMVYGPVMI
+631 RLAMVYGPVMV

-672 VVHPGNSKITLN
+672 VVQPGNSKITL
-684 PDDEDEKITLE
+684 KLIQR
-695 FKGNTMKVKTP
+695 
-706 ASEHNTASVDFTRQL
+706 ASGR
-721 ENPDRLGVVVEKSD
+721 
-735 GTWHVSSSGTIV
+735 I
-747 NIFSLRPSERALD
+747 
-760 KFSDILEDLGVDP
+760 
-773 DDSDDLADTITQSVA
+773 
-788 IATPILV
+788 
-795 GIDIAEQLQDVEWR
+795 
-809 EPYRPSYD
+809 
-817 SYDSYSG
+817 
-824 YSTADYY
+824 
-831 SQCTSGDM
+831 
-839 SACDRLYYASSS
+839 
-851 GSFDE
+851 
-856 SYGKSCG
+856 YGKRYHDG
-863 GRNYSLDYGG
+863 PPA
-873 QCESKYGRWY
+873 

>member
-70 AGQVPDENASTA
+70 AGQVPDENASSA
-82 EAGSTEE
+82 EAGST
-89 ASEPAAEETPAGDDP
+89 
-104 AEEAPTAE
+104 
-112 TPAAEA
+112 
-118 EAGPAEEESA
+118 
-128 AEAGPAEDAPAAE
+128 
-141 EAPTAETV
+141 
-149 SIEEASEPAAEET
+149 EEASEPAAEET

-288 PPPSAP
+288 PPPFAS

-306 APTAAM
+306 APTVAMGAPPPPPFAPTAAM